1 MNDLIKNYEN
11 IPDELKREKR
21 WCLYKIIQRDGKN
34 TKLPLMPNG
43 KPAKSNDK
51 TTWNSYEDCIAALN
65 RNIGDGLGFMLGDGY
80 IGIDIDKVSDDIMAY
95 SMDYHARSMTADFLR
110 GISTYAELSPSKTGL
125 HFIGKGKVP
134 GERKR
139 HKNLEIYDEGRFF
152 TVTGNVIKDKDRSH
166 IKPIEQE
173 LLPLY
178 QKYMPAVGNQIEH
191 KETRNE
197 QGKRSTR
204 ENPFKQRYGKSSN
217 DVLEL
222 LFEKGYFHY
231 TGEDIRR
238 IYYGN
243 YESYFTS
250 QSEADFFML
259 GRLLYYIADVEQ
271 AVSLMENSGLKREK
285 WYKRRGNTDYIHYI
299 AGKAIGS
306 MNKFYAWEKE
316 YSQKEK
322 SEEKRHENK
331 EVKEGNTMPRYKFG
345 EVKQILDFAKE
356 EFRENIDRYETYLK
370 VVGNNYKYPYFNQL
384 SIYTVNEK
392 ATACA
397 EYDYWKSIGRNVSR
411 GEKGIP
417 VLDIERER
425 IKYIFDVSQ
434 TVSLNHNI
442 SEVKLWK
449 YHNEKHITALDT
461 LIDTFKE
468 KNSNLIFST
477 EDKINTLVSLYTR
490 QILNKVLNS
499 LNDETLKENSKV
511 KILHFLEE
519 SAKVSVYERMGL
531 RFLGDR
537 EKLELLSRVSSTQD
551 IDRLLA
557 YTSNNVKRILTDI
570 GREISKIEER
580 EKFSEIQKEEQT
592 NSFKERYN
600 NVADEING
608 TTESIETEKE
618 RNKGGLEDERNRS
631 DGKEGIHLGKQDLYT
646 DRERESVR
654 ETGRNL
660 QTGNDGGWIG
670 SVNSEYET
678 AAETELKQT
687 EPIWQSETEISQRG
701 KRRRISDY
709 ADGRSTNGSSVG
721 HSGTSGELHRYRRA
735 ENERGLGDDH
745 RNAGSGL
752 FEVRSF
758 EEKLGYDT
766 YKNGDGT
773 NRLGIDEQQEENT
786 QSLEQEHIEDE
797 GKEVDKASFSFAQ
810 NVGIQGRF
818 ELPMQ
823 QEEIDAV
830 LIHGG
835 NDDNLRLKVL
845 AEYSKGKSVEEL
857 ADFLQTTFKGGNGYE
872 LKGNRV
878 CAWYGNDGIHLSND
892 ISSRENPMQIF
903 QWKDAVIRIKELV
916 DKGEYATNVEVAE
929 AFSHERK
936 ELADKLWYLKKDFA
950 DEVKQS
956 YITVLEQTEKSGFE
970 DQTEE
975 LAENLKNP
983 EFRNVL
989 REQYETFLQDY
1000 DKDPSL
1006 LRFHYHKTKD
1016 ILQRLQ
1022 DLEIPR
1028 KDFISNMMEIS
1039 EIKGFITEDEID
1051 ETFRDGSGIS
1061 DGKKR
1066 IYNFFKEIHTT
1077 GEQANFLK
1085 EEYGTGGRS
1094 HALSGARGSS
1104 EWHDAKGIK
1113 LEKEHCKDSF
1123 LNWNQVAK
1131 RIQTLIESDR
1141 YIEKEE
1147 LTEQTKNR
1155 ENITESIVDK
1165 NEPFK
1170 EESGF
1175 KTENHRD
1182 YWVVEFNEGLG
1193 LIEKDYAGELVTK
1206 ELLDEI
1212 KELDE
1217 KIRVHNKTVG
1227 EDEYGEMTD
1236 AWVGYS
1242 KFYFDHIV
1250 DGKVEEHFRMDIG
1263 DGNEVNQRDFQY
1275 LYEQIELSKENKE
1288 YGIDSIDSVV
1298 KDILEKESM
1307 TVVSSKDDYI
1317 KLLPYFRN
1325 FSYSDG
1331 TKFSAY
1337 NPFEDSENISELLR
1351 LTFFKN
1357 TDGEYR
1363 VVYNNADSLMYSSNV
1378 DYFLEKIEAEKVG
1391 LEDNITE
1398 KTKEDKVAVKVGN
1411 YYAVVEKEKVK
1422 DISLEE
1428 TGLRVYPKED
1438 NVEGK
1443 IYSLYRGTTFEE
1455 STKIDRLFDE
1465 IATSM
1470 KEVNLTDLNDVF
1482 YLENQG
1488 LYEISSDKVTEEK
1501 GGYDFEVAS
1510 FNEQF
1515 PDYYNDI
1522 YVYNRNLK
1530 IDDAYQN
1537 IAYINRENEIHFN
1550 VNLPEEEKAKVLE
1563 FRDKKEILSA
1573 LIFKEVK
1580 DVGEYQFHPQ
1590 SEEFILDEKNISED
1604 LLKVP
1609 EHITDNIDEKEG
1621 YEAELVLDM
1630 KNKQLKQNLRYN
1642 GYILSSNPAIQ
1653 YDSYHEMLQNLP
1665 YLLDDNHRSVMLTGY
1680 VNWQIEKSNEEK
1692 KEQIKKSIYQEGMQ
1706 VKYQGKEYVISEIQD
1721 YKTYKT
1727 IKLDDNEGYLN
1738 GFITGSEIIPFR
1750 NESELDLEIV
1760 STTEKLQEQSINEE
1774 DLILLDIEDYNKKG
1788 LSVLFQNKEYEI
1800 TGNNFNPFGMSRIQL
1815 VSNTEK
1821 LLTEVL
1827 YTPKRPVA
1835 NLYAKKEFLEQFK
1848 LDEKKNEKS
1857 VEIKQMSLM
1866 DILKEKDNLKEK
1878 EEISSEKERIPVNI
1892 GAKVIYQGEEYTVS
1906 AFQYNDVLEKN
1917 DLWLNPVSKNNHQIP
1932 IVSFSDRKELNEK
1945 LIVIDTNL
1953 NLGEDKSELLHH
1965 GLDVIN
1971 DKGTVIANQFIVNV
1985 DNQNREFTVYSEQNP
2000 NSHREF
2006 KLSFDY
2012 LNGLGKIDGDGNNL
2026 KLTKHRQ
2033 ETVDKKLE
2041 SYDNWKEDRKKI
2053 GIPGITSSS
2062 ITSPIT
2068 DEMFLQMQEHKEK
2081 LKEEERYAPDDKYM
2095 GSIPPVNY
2103 KITREDEILPP
2114 SERLKNNIEAIKV
2127 LKEIEERHSY
2137 ATKEEQDILSKYVGW
2152 GGLSDVFD
2160 EEKQG
2165 QWSKAR
2171 DFLKENLS
2179 QSEYDAARESTLTA
2193 FYTPKVVID
2202 SIYKALSNMEFES
2215 GNILEP
2221 SMGTG
2226 RFLGNLPESMQSS
2239 KFYGVELDSIS
2250 GRIASKLYPNANI
2263 QIKGFE
2269 ETTFS
2274 NNLFDIAIGN
2284 VPFGEYKISDRE
2296 YERNNFLIHDYFF
2309 AKTLDK
2315 VRSGGVVAFITSNG
2329 TMDKKSEDVRRYI
2342 SERAEFL
2349 GAIRLPNNTF
2359 KGEAGTEVTSDILF
2373 LKKRDRLL
2381 KLDEDWIKLDT
2392 DEKGL
2397 SYNKYFVDNPDMVL
2411 GNMEEV
2417 SSRFGTALA
2426 CIADE
2431 NITLKEQL
2439 EAAIKNIKGNY
2450 EKAELNNE
2458 LEPET
2463 VPADDSVKNYS
2474 YAVIDDKVYFREN
2487 SIMQKLDLNKVDEEK
2502 VKAYLE
2508 IEKTLRQVIAYQK
2521 EDYSDT
2527 EIKEKQ
2533 EDLNRLYD
2541 DFSKKYGIL
2550 NSKANKKLFREDA
2563 NYSLLSTL
2571 EKLDKEGSF
2580 IEKSDIF
2587 TKRTIK
2593 KAVAITHTDNLTE
2606 ALILSISQKGK
2617 VNFDYME
2624 ELTGKSRKE
2633 IIEGLKGEIFL
2644 NLDRFEPSD
2653 TTPFSSAVD
2662 LGDFSRSYVSAD
2674 EYLSGNIREKIEVID
2689 SYIKNV
2695 EHELEQNEQ
2704 AQNTDTELLKQD
2716 NTTLK
2721 KELSSLNYQKQKL
2734 LEVMPKELEASEIT
2748 VRMGAT
2754 WIPEKDYKSFMF
2766 HLLKTSASNRWN
2778 IDIKYTN
2785 FTGEYRVEGKSIDK
2799 GNDLANF
2806 TYGTSRV
2813 SAYKLIEDTLNLRDT
2828 NVYDQIVDENGK
2840 KSSVLNKEE
2849 TMLARSKQEIIKE
2862 EFKNWIFDDID
2873 RRTRLVKEYNERF
2886 NSTRLREYDG
2896 SNLTFDGMN
2905 PEIELRPHQR
2915 DAIARG
2921 LFGGNTL
2928 LAHEVGAGKTFEM
2941 IGIAMESKRLGMSNK
2956 SMFVVPNHI
2965 VEQFGREFNELYPAA
2980 NILCATEKDFT
2991 PDKRKRFCS
3000 RIATSDYDAVI
3011 IGHSQFERIPISK
3024 ERQEYELQSQIDEIV
3039 DFIAEYKRDR
3049 DQKFTVKQ
3057 LEKTKKGLE
3066 AKLKKLNDDYKKDDV
3081 VTFEELGIDKLF
3093 VDEVQAF
3100 KNLYVFTKMRN
3111 VAGITSTD
3119 SQKSSD
3125 MLMKC
3130 RYMDE
3135 ITNNKGIVFA
3145 TGTPVSNSM
3154 AELYTMQ
3161 RYLQYDELK
3170 KMHHQHFDSWASTFG
3185 ETVTAIELNPEGNG
3199 YRSKT
3204 RFAKFY
3210 NLPELMNIVKQFMDI
3225 KTSDV
3230 LNLPVP
3236 NAHYVTI
3243 KTKPTGEQKEILKSF
3258 SERADKV
3265 REKQV
3270 DSSVDNML
3278 LITNDGKKMALDQR
3292 LINPLL
3298 PDDENSKVNACVS
3311 NVFSIWDKYRDKKS
3325 TQLVFC
3331 DMSIPNKDGF
3341 NVYDDIKEKLIKMGV
3356 PENEVEFIHSAK
3368 NNKEKDAI
3376 FDKVRKGEVRVLLG
3390 STSKC
3395 GAGTNCQDKLIAI
3408 HDLDIPWRPAD
3419 LSQRAGRI
3427 VRQGN
3432 ENSDVHI
3439 FRYITENTFDAYLF
3453 QTLENKQKYI
3463 SQIMTSK
3470 TPVRVAEDVDEA
3482 TLNYAEIKALAVG
3495 NPLIREK
3502 MDLDVEVS
3510 KLKMLESNFKSN
3522 LYKLEDKVIKVYP
3535 KEIESLKEK
3544 IEHLKKDIEKV
3555 EPYRDEKIAKTEEY
3569 AQTTLENIGE
3579 NKKETEGKADKETLS
3594 KFTSLILSGKKY
3606 TDKKQ
3611 AGEFLINRIKGI
3623 KKSEDFRF
3631 EEVKIGEYRNFDLFV
3646 YYDSFSNQYKFNLK
3660 GEESH
3665 YGEFGTDE
3673 IGNITRMDNVLDKLP
3688 ERLEQTLGKL
3698 EDTKKQFEI
3707 AKLEVEKKFPQADLL
3722 REKNLRLAEV
3732 NHLLDMGQKEDIKD
3746 EKNPL
3751 LEEVKEELIHFL
3763 NKEYDEAH
3771 SIEDFDTMF
3780 PDLTDI
3786 GLAYTTTP
3794 DEKHE
3799 IQTSLDLINYKMN
3812 TYVDNTLID
3821 SFSYTYD
3828 PLDAGDTKELIQI
3841 KTGIEF
3847 WDFNELVYVDE
3858 EKLKAAL
3865 GLEIDDDGNFYD
3877 PLSKDMD
3884 LDGVADRYDAD
3895 FRDSKV
3901 QSFGDLDKRE
3911 KASVMDRLG
3920 YFKEKVEKG
3929 GLQNENSDRKIEC
3942 KEEVR

>member
-1 MNDLIKNYEN
+1 MNGIIKNYEN
-11 IPDELKREKR
+11 IPYELKKEER
-21 WCLYKIIQRDGKN
+21 WCLYKIIQRDGRN
-34 TKLPLMPNG
+34 TKLPLKPNG
-43 KPAKSNDK
+43 KPAISNDK
-51 TTWNSYEDCIAALN
+51 TTWFSYEACIAALN

-80 IGIDIDKVSDDIMAY
+80 IGIDIDKVSDDIMEY
-95 SMDYHARSMTADFLR
+95 SMDYHANSMTADFLR
-110 GISTYAELSPSKTGL
+110 EISTYAEISPSKTGL
-125 HFIGKGKVP
+125 HFIGKGEVP

-139 HKNLEIYDEGRFF
+139 YKNLEIYDKDRFF
-152 TVTGNVIKDKDRSH
+152 TVTGNVIKDRDRNKVINIDS
-166 IKPIEQE
+166 E
-173 LLPLY
+173 LKPLY
-178 QKYMPAVGNQIEH
+178 EKYMPKINKISAENKISPTLTFYKG
-191 KETRNE
+191 E
-197 QGKRSTR
+197 QDILDK
-204 ENPFKQRYGKSSN
+204 
-217 DVLEL
+217 
-222 LFEKGYFHY
+222 LFYRGYFSY
-231 TGEDIRR
+231 TGEDLRQ

-243 YESYFTS
+243 YESYFNS

-259 GRLLYYIADVEQ
+259 GRLLYYTSDTEKAI
-271 AVSLMENSGLKREK
+271 SLMENSGLKREK
-285 WYKRRGNTDYIHYI
+285 WYKRRGNTEYIHYI
-299 AGKAIGS
+299 ANKAISS
-306 MNKFYAWEKE
+306 MSKFYDWKKE

-331 EVKEGNTMPRYKFG
+331 EVKEGNTMPRYGFN
-345 EVKQILDFAKE
+345 EVKQILDFTKE

-370 VVGNNYKYPYFNQL
+370 VMGNNYKYPYFNQL

-417 VLDIERER
+417 VLDIEREK

-449 YHNEKHITALDT
+449 YHNEKHIAALDT

-511 KILHFLEE
+511 NILHFLEE

-531 RFLGDR
+531 RFSGDR
-537 EKLELLSRVSSTQD
+537 EKLEMLSRVSSTQD

-557 YTSNNVKRILTDI
+557 YTSNNVKRILMDI
-570 GREISKIEER
+570 GREISKVEER
-580 EKFSEIQKEEQT
+580 EKFSEIQKREQT
-592 NSFKERYN
+592 KNYKERYN
-600 NVADEING
+600 NVADEINR
-608 TTESIETEKE
+608 TTEIIENEKE
-618 RNKGGLEDERNRS
+618 IKEGGLEDERNRS
-631 DGKEGIHLGKQDLYT
+631 TGEEGIPSGKRDLYT
-646 DRERESVR
+646 DRERESIR
-654 ETGRNL
+654 ETGRDL
-660 QTGNDGGWIG
+660 QTGEDGGRIG
-670 SVNSEYET
+670 SVNSEYEN
-678 AAETELKQT
+678 AGETELKQT
-687 EPIWQSETEISQRG
+687 ESVWQSETEISQRG
-701 KRRRISDY
+701 KRGRISDY
-709 ADGRSTNGSSVG
+709 ADGRKPNESSVG
-721 HSGTSGELHRYRRA
+721 YSGTGGEFLGYRGT
-735 ENERGLGDDH
+735 ENERSLGNDNQD
-745 RNAGSGL
+745 AGSGL
-752 FEVRSF
+752 SEVRRT
-758 EEKLGYDT
+758 EEESGHDT

-773 NRLGIDEQQEENT
+773 DRLGIDEYHEENI
-786 QSLEQEHIEDE
+786 QKIKQDYIGNG

-810 NVGIQGRF
+810 NTVSQGRF
-818 ELPMQ
+818 QFPLR
-823 QEEIDAV
+823 QEEIELV

-835 NDDNLRLKVL
+835 NEDSLRLKIL
-845 AEYSKGKSVEEL
+845 AEYSKGKSMEEL
-857 ADFLQTTFKGGNGYE
+857 AHFLQNTFKGGNGYE
-872 LKGNRV
+872 VEGKKV
-878 CAWYGNDGIHLSND
+878 CAWCDKEGIYLSND
-892 ISSRENPMQIF
+892 VSSREEPSQVLS
-903 QWKDAVIRIKELV
+903 WVDVAKRIGMLIE
-916 DKGEYATNVEVAE
+916 KGQYATNVEVAE
-929 AFSHERK
+929 VFSFERK
-936 ELADKLWYLKKDFA
+936 ELAEKLWFLKGDFA
-950 DEVKQS
+950 DEVRNS
-956 YITVLEQTEKSGFE
+956 YLSILNGDEKKGYP
-970 DQTEE
+970 DKTEE
-975 LAENLKNP
+975 LAEKLSST
-983 EFRNVL
+983 EFRNTL
-989 REQYETFLQDY
+989 KEEYEAFLQDY
-1000 DKDPSL
+1000 GADPSI
-1006 LRFHYHKTKD
+1006 LRFHYHKTID

-1028 KDFISNMMEIS
+1028 KDFISNMMEIP
-1039 EIKGFITEDEID
+1039 EIKGFITEDEIY
-1051 ETFRDGSGIS
+1051 ENLRRGSGIS

-1066 IYNFFKEIHTT
+1066 IYNFFNENNSLQ
-1077 GEQANFLK
+1077 ERAEFLK
-1085 EEYGTGGRS
+1085 KEYGTGGHS
-1094 HALSGARGSS
+1094 HALSGARGSG

-1113 LEKEHCKDSF
+1113 LEKENCNDIF
-1123 LNWNQVAK
+1123 LNWNQVVK
-1131 RIQTLIESDR
+1131 MIQTLIENDR
-1141 YIEKEE
+1141 YMEKEE
-1147 LTEQTKNR
+1147 LIKQIENKEDIKENTEEKNNHFEEETVSETKNR
-1155 ENITESIVDK
+1155 
-1165 NEPFK
+1165 
-1170 EESGF
+1170 
-1175 KTENHRD
+1175 RD
-1182 YWVVEFNEGLG
+1182 YWVVEFNEGLS

-1212 KELDE
+1212 KEIDE

-1236 AWVGYS
+1236 EWVGYS

-1263 DGNEVNQRDFQY
+1263 DGNELNQRDFAY
-1275 LYEQIELSKENKE
+1275 LYEQIELSRENKK
-1288 YGIDSIDSVV
+1288 YGIETIDNVL
-1298 KDILEKESM
+1298 KNILEKESM
-1307 TVVSSKDDYI
+1307 TVVSSKDDYV
-1317 KLLPYFRN
+1317 KLFPYFTN
-1325 FSYSDG
+1325 FSYSNG

-1351 LTFFKN
+1351 FTFFKN

-1363 VVYNNADSLMYSSNV
+1363 AVYNNADSLMYSSNV
-1378 DYFLEKIEAEKVG
+1378 DYFLEKIEGEKVG

-1398 KTKEDKVAVKVGN
+1398 KTREDKVAVKVGN

-1428 TGLRVYPKED
+1428 TGLRIYPKENNFD
-1438 NVEGK
+1438 GK
-1443 IYSLYRGTTFEE
+1443 IYSLYRGSTFEE
-1455 STKIDRLFDE
+1455 STKIDKLFDE
-1465 IATSM
+1465 IATGM

-1488 LYEISSDKVTEEK
+1488 LYEISSDKVTEEES
-1501 GGYDFEVAS
+1501 GYDFEVAS
-1510 FNEQF
+1510 FNTQF

-1530 IDDAYQN
+1530 IDDTYQN

-1563 FRDKKEILSA
+1563 LRDKKEILST

-1580 DVGEYQFHPQ
+1580 DIGEYQFYPQ
-1590 SEEFILDEKNISED
+1590 SEEFILDEKDISED
-1604 LLKVP
+1604 LLKAP
-1609 EHITDNIDEKEG
+1609 EHITDSIDEKEG

-1642 GYILSSNPAIQ
+1642 GYMLSSNLAIQ

-1665 YLLDDNHRSVMLTGY
+1665 YLLDDNHRNVMLTGY
-1680 VNWQIEKSNEEK
+1680 INQQIDKANEEK
-1692 KEQIKKSIYQEGMQ
+1692 KDQIKTLIYQEGMQ
-1706 VKYQGKEYVISEIQD
+1706 VKYQGKEYVIAQIHD

-1738 GFITGSEIIPFR
+1738 GFITGSEILVFR
-1750 NESELDLEIV
+1750 NERELDLEII
-1760 STTEKLQEQSINEE
+1760 STKEKLQGQSINDE
-1774 DLILLDIEDYNKKG
+1774 DLILLDIEDYNKQG
-1788 LSVLFQNKEYEI
+1788 LFVIFQNKEYEI
-1800 TGNNFNPFGMSRIQL
+1800 TGNNFNPFGMSRLQL

-1821 LLTEVL
+1821 LMTEVF
-1827 YTPKRPVA
+1827 YTQERPVA
-1835 NLYAKKEFLEQFK
+1835 NLYAKRESLDQFK
-1848 LDEKKNEKS
+1848 PS
-1857 VEIKQMSLM
+1857 
-1866 DILKEKDNLKEK
+1866 
-1878 EEISSEKERIPVNI
+1878 
-1892 GAKVIYQGEEYTVS
+1892 
-1906 AFQYNDVLEKN
+1906 
-1917 DLWLNPVSKNNHQIP
+1917 
-1932 IVSFSDRKELNEK
+1932 
-1945 LIVIDTNL
+1945 L

-1965 GLDVIN
+1965 NLDVIN
-1971 DKGTVIANQFIVNV
+1971 DT
-1985 DNQNREFTVYSEQNP
+1985 
-2000 NSHREF
+2000 
-2006 KLSFDY
+2006 
-2012 LNGLGKIDGDGNNL
+2012 
-2026 KLTKHRQ
+2026 
-2033 ETVDKKLE
+2033 
-2041 SYDNWKEDRKKI
+2041 
-2053 GIPGITSSS
+2053 
-2062 ITSPIT
+2062 
-2068 DEMFLQMQEHKEK
+2068 
-2081 LKEEERYAPDDKYM
+2081 

-2103 KITREDEILPP
+2103 KIIREDEILPP

-2127 LKEIEERHSY
+2127 LKEIEERHSH
-2137 ATKEEQDILSKYVGW
+2137 ATKEEQDILSRYVGW

-2165 QWSKAR
+2165 QWKDAR
-2171 DFLKENLS
+2171 EFLKENLS
-2179 QSEYDAARESTLTA
+2179 SSEYDAARESTLTA

-2202 SIYKALSNMEFES
+2202 SIYKALSNIGFEN

-2226 RFLGNLPESMQSS
+2226 RFIGNLPDNMQES

-2250 GRIASKLYPNANI
+2250 GQIAKKLYPNANI

-2269 ETTFS
+2269 KTEFS
-2274 NNLFDIAIGN
+2274 NNLFDVAVGN
-2284 VPFGEYKISDRE
+2284 VPFGEYKVSDRE
-2296 YERNNFLIHDYFF
+2296 YEKNNFLIHDYFF

-2315 VRSGGVVAFITSNG
+2315 VRSGGIIAFITSSG
-2329 TMDKKSEDVRRYI
+2329 TLDKKSEDIRRYI

-2349 GAIRLPNNTF
+2349 GAIRLPNNMF
-2359 KGEAGTEVTSDILF
+2359 KGEAGTEVTSDIIF

-2381 KLDEDWIKLDT
+2381 KLDENWVKLDT

-2397 SYNKYFVDNPDMVL
+2397 TYNKYFVENPQMIM
-2411 GNMEEV
+2411 GSIQEIN
-2417 SSRFGTALA
+2417 SRFGTSLA

-2431 NITLKEQL
+2431 SKTLKEQL
-2439 EAAIKNIKGNY
+2439 DDAIKFIQGSY

-2458 LEPET
+2458 LETET
-2463 VPADDSVKNYS
+2463 ILANDGVKNYS
-2474 YAVIDDKVYFREN
+2474 YAVIDNKVYFREN
-2487 SIMQKLDLNKVDEEK
+2487 SVMQKLNLNKVDEEK
-2502 VKAYLE
+2502 VKSYLE
-2508 IEKTLRQVIAYQK
+2508 IEKILRQVISYQK

-2541 DFSKKYGIL
+2541 EFSKKYGIL

-2571 EKLDKEGSF
+2571 EKLDKEGNF
-2580 IEKSDIF
+2580 IGKSDIF

-2617 VNFDYME
+2617 VNFDYIE
-2624 ELTGKSRKE
+2624 KLTEKTRGE

-2644 NLDRFEPSD
+2644 NLDGFDPSD

-2662 LGDFSRSYVSAD
+2662 LGDFSRSYVTAD

-2886 NSTRLREYDG
+2886 NSIRLREYDG

-3024 ERQEYELQSQIDEIV
+3024 ERQEYELQSQINEIV
-3039 DFIAEYKRDR
+3039 EFISEYKRER

-3100 KNLYVFTKMRN
+3100 KNLYLFTKMRN
-3111 VAGITSTD
+3111 VAGITTTD

-3125 MLMKC
+3125 ILMKC

-3170 KMHHQHFDSWASTFG
+3170 KMHLQHFDSWASTFG

-3236 NAHYVTI
+3236 NAHYETI

-3258 SERADKV
+3258 SKRADKV

-3298 PDDENSKVNACVS
+3298 PDDKNSKVNACVS

-3325 TQLVFC
+3325 TQLIFC
-3331 DMSIPNKDGF
+3331 DMSTPSSEF
-3341 NVYDDIKEKLIKMGV
+3341 NVYDDIKEKLIKMGI
-3356 PENEVEFIHSAK
+3356 PEDEIEFIHSAK
-3368 NNKEKDAI
+3368 NNKEKDVI
-3376 FDKVRKGEVRVLLG
+3376 FNKVRKGKIRILLG
-3390 STSKC
+3390 STQKM
-3395 GAGTNCQDKLIAI
+3395 GAGTNAQNKLIAI

-3419 LSQRAGRI
+3419 LEQRRGRI

-3432 ENSDVHI
+3432 ENREVHI

-3482 TLNYAEIKALAVG
+3482 TLNYAEIKALATG

-3502 MDLDVEVS
+3502 VDLDVEVS

-3522 LYKLEDKVIKVYP
+3522 LYKMEDKVVKVYP

-3544 IEHLKKDIEKV
+3544 IENLKKDIEKV
-3555 EPYRDEKIAKTEEY
+3555 EPYRDEKIAKTGEY

-3579 NKKETEGKADKETLS
+3579 NKKETEVKADKETLS
-3594 KFTSLILSGKKY
+3594 KFTSLTLSGRKY

-3623 KKSEDFRF
+3623 KKLDDFRF

-3660 GEESH
+3660 GEENH

-3673 IGNITRMDNVLDKLP
+3673 IGNITRMDNVLDRMP

-3698 EDTKKQFEI
+3698 KDTENQFET
-3707 AKLEVEKKFPQADLL
+3707 AKLETQKKFPQAELL
-3722 REKNLRLAEV
+3722 KEKTLRLAEV
-3732 NHLLDMGQKEDIKD
+3732 NNLLDMGQKEDIKE

-3763 NKEYDEAH
+3763 NEEYDEAH

-3780 PDLTDI
+3780 SDLTDI

-3799 IQTSLDLINYKMN
+3799 IQISLDLINYKMN

-3828 PLDAGDTKELIQI
+3828 PQDASSRQELIQI
-3841 KTGIEF
+3841 NESIGF
-3847 WDFNELVYVDE
+3847 WDFNELIYVDE
-3858 EKLKAAL
+3858 EKLKAVL
-3865 GLEIDDDGNFYD
+3865 GLSINEDGNFYD

-3895 FRDSKV
+3895 FRDSNI
-3901 QSFGDLDKRE
+3901 QNIGDFDKNKKSSVIGRLNEYKEQINQKEKRE
-3911 KASVMDRLG
+3911 NKA
-3920 YFKEKVEKG
+3920 
-3929 GLQNENSDRKIEC
+3929 EC
-3942 KEEVR
+3942 FEETR

>member
-80 IGIDIDKVSDDIMAY
+80 IGIDIDKVSDDIFVY
-95 SMDYHARSMTADFLR
+95 SMDYHAKSMTADFLR
-110 GISTYAELSPSKTGL
+110 GISTYAEISPSKTGL
-125 HFIGKGKVP
+125 HFIGKGEVP

-139 HKNLEIYDEGRFF
+139 YKNLEIYDKDRFF
-152 TVTGNVIKDKDRSH
+152 TVTGNVLKDRNRNKVINIDS
-166 IKPIEQE
+166 E
-173 LLPLY
+173 LKPLY
-178 QKYMPAVGNQIEH
+178 EKYMPKINVINSENKRNQITTFLKDDQDIVE
-191 KETRNE
+191 K
-197 QGKRSTR
+197 
-204 ENPFKQRYGKSSN
+204 
-217 DVLEL
+217 
-222 LFEKGYFHY
+222 LFDRGYFSY
-231 TGEDIRR
+231 TGEDLRR

-243 YESYFTS
+243 YESYFNS

-259 GRLLYYIADVEQ
+259 QRLLYYTADVEQ
-271 AVSLMENSGLKREK
+271 AISFMENSGLKREK

-299 AGKAIGS
+299 ADKAIS
-306 MNKFYAWEKE
+306 SINQFYDWRKE
-316 YSQKEK
+316 ELLKDK
-322 SEEKRHENK
+322 AEEKRHENK
-331 EVKEGNTMPRYKFG
+331 RKKEGDTVPRYEFD

-499 LNDETLKENSKV
+499 LSDETLKDNSKV
-511 KILHFLEE
+511 DILHFLEE

-531 RFLGDR
+531 HFLGDR
-537 EKLELLSRVSSTQD
+537 EKLKLLSGISSTQD

-580 EKFSEIQKEEQT
+580 EKLSEIQKEEQT
-592 NSFKERYN
+592 KNAKERYN
-600 NVADEING
+600 TITDEMKQ
-608 TTESIETEKE
+608 TVEMIENEKE

-631 DGKEGIHLGKQDLYT
+631 DGKEGIHLGKRDLYT

-654 ETGRNL
+654 EAGRNL
-660 QTGNDGGWIG
+660 QTGNDGGRSG

-678 AAETELKQT
+678 AGGTELKQT
-687 EPIWQSETEISQRG
+687 EPIWKSETEISQRG

-721 HSGTSGELHRYRRA
+721 HSGTSGEFPKYRRA

-745 RNAGSGL
+745 RNARSGL

-766 YKNGDGT
+766 DKDGDGT

-903 QWKDAVIRIKELV
+903 QWKDAVIRIEELV
-916 DKGEYATNVEVAE
+916 DKGEYATNVEVTE
-929 AFSHERK
+929 AFSFERK

-1028 KDFISNMMEIS
+1028 KEFTSNMMEMRN
-1039 EIKGFITEDEID
+1039 IKGFITEDEID

-1066 IYNFFKEIHTT
+1066 IYNFFKESHTT

-1085 EEYGTGGRS
+1085 EEYGTGGHS
-1094 HALSGARGSS
+1094 HALSGARGSN
-1104 EWHDAKGIK
+1104 EWHDAKGMK
-1113 LEKEHCKDSF
+1113 LEKENCNDIF
-1123 LNWNQVAK
+1123 LNWNQAAK
-1131 RIQTLIESDR
+1131 RIQTLIESGR

-1147 LTEQTKNR
+1147 LTEQTENKEDIKENTEEKNNHF
-1155 ENITESIVDK
+1155 EEETVSETK
-1165 NEPFK
+1165 N
-1170 EESGF
+1170 G
-1175 KTENHRD
+1175 RD
-1182 YWVVEFNEGLG
+1182 YWIVEFNEGLG
-1193 LIEKDYAGELVTK
+1193 LIEKNYAGELVTK

-1227 EDEYGEMTD
+1227 EDEYGQMTD
-1236 AWVGYS
+1236 EWVGYS
-1242 KFYFDHIV
+1242 KFYFNHIV

-1263 DGNEVNQRDFQY
+1263 DGNEANQRDFAY
-1275 LYEQIELSKENKE
+1275 LYEQMNISRETEEHSAED
-1288 YGIDSIDSVV
+1288 IDNIL
-1298 KDILEKESM
+1298 KDILENESM
-1307 TVVSSKDDYI
+1307 TVVSNEEDYK
-1317 KLLPYFRN
+1317 KLFPYFKD
-1325 FSYSDG
+1325 FVYTDG
-1331 TKFSAY
+1331 SKLEEYT
-1337 NPFEDSENISELLR
+1337 PFEEDKELSDLAR
-1351 LTFFKN
+1351 FTFFKN
-1357 TDGEYR
+1357 NDGEYR
-1363 VVYNNADSLMYSSNV
+1363 VTYNNTDSLIYSSNV
-1378 DYFLEKIEAEKVG
+1378 DRFLEKIKT
-1391 LEDNITE
+1391 LETE
-1398 KTKEDKVAVKVGN
+1398 IENDIAKMTVEDKIAIKVGN
-1411 YYAVVEKEKVK
+1411 YYSIVEKEKVK

-1428 TGLRVYPKED
+1428 TGVRVYPKED

-1455 STKIDRLFDE
+1455 STKIDALFDE

-1470 KEVNLTDLNDVF
+1470 KEVNLTDLNDLF

-1501 GGYDFEVAS
+1501 GGFDFDVAS

-1563 FRDKKEILSA
+1563 LRDKKEILSA

-1604 LLKVP
+1604 LLKVL

-1630 KNKQLKQNLRYN
+1630 KNKQLRQNLRYN
-1642 GYILSSNPAIQ
+1642 GYMLSSNLAIQ
-1653 YDSYHEMLQNLP
+1653 YENYHEMLQNLP

-1680 VNWQIEKSNEEK
+1680 INQQIEKSNEEK
-1692 KEQIKKSIYQEGMQ
+1692 NEQIKESIYQEGMQ

-1738 GFITGSEIIPFR
+1738 GFITGSEIISFR
-1750 NESELDLEIV
+1750 NESELDLEII

-1774 DLILLDIEDYNKKG
+1774 DLILLDIEDYNKQG

-1800 TGNNFNPFGMSRIQL
+1800 TGNNFNPFGMSRLQL

-1835 NLYAKKEFLEQFK
+1835 NLYAKRELLEQFK
-1848 LDEKKNEKS
+1848 LDEKKSEES
-1857 VEIKQMSLM
+1857 IETKQMSLM

-1878 EEISSEKERIPVNI
+1878 EEISSEKERVPVNI

-1906 AFQYNDVLEKN
+1906 AFQYNDVLGKN

-1965 GLDVIN
+1965 SLDVIN

-1985 DNQNREFTVYSEQNP
+1985 DNENREFTVYSEQNP
-2000 NSHREF
+2000 NNHREF

-2012 LNGLGKIDGDGNNL
+2012 LNGLGKIDRDGNNL
-2026 KLTKHRQ
+2026 KLTKHRK
-2033 ETVDKKLE
+2033 ETIDKKLE
-2041 SYDNWKEDRKKI
+2041 SYDNWKEDRKKRE
-2053 GIPGITSSS
+2053 IPGITGSS
-2062 ITSPIT
+2062 IISPIT
-2068 DEMFLQMQEHKEK
+2068 DEMFLQIQEHKEK
-2081 LKEEERYAPDDKYM
+2081 LKEEERYAPDDEYM
-2095 GSIPPVNY
+2095 GSIPPINY
-2103 KITREDEILPP
+2103 KITGEDEILPP

-2202 SIYKALSNMEFES
+2202 SIYKALSNMGFES

-2315 VRSGGVVAFITSNG
+2315 VRSSGVVAFITSNG
-2329 TMDKKSEDVRRYI
+2329 TMDKKSEDIRRYI

-2411 GNMEEV
+2411 GNMEEI
-2417 SSRFGTALA
+2417 SGRFGIALA
-2426 CIADE
+2426 CVDDVAISLE
-2431 NITLKEQL
+2431 EKLNI
-2439 EAAIKNIKGNY
+2439 AIKNISGIY
-2450 EKAELNNE
+2450 EKAQLNEE
-2458 LEPET
+2458 LETET
-2463 VPADDSVKNYS
+2463 ILADDSVKNYS

-2487 SIMQKLDLNKVDEEK
+2487 SVMQKLDLNKVDEEK
-2502 VKAYLE
+2502 VKSYLE
-2508 IEKTLRQVIAYQK
+2508 IEKILRQVISYQK

-2541 DFSKKYGIL
+2541 EFSKKYGIL

-2571 EKLDKEGSF
+2571 EKLDKEGKF

-2617 VNFDYME
+2617 VNFDYIE
-2624 ELTGKSRKE
+2624 KLTEKTRGE

-2644 NLDRFEPSD
+2644 NLDGFNPSD

-2662 LGDFSRSYVSAD
+2662 LGDFSRSYVTAD
-2674 EYLSGNIREKIEVID
+2674 EYLSGNVREKIEVID

-2704 AQNTDTELLKQD
+2704 APNTDTELLKQD

-2840 KSSVLNKEE
+2840 KTSVLNQKE

-2886 NSTRLREYDG
+2886 NSIRLREYDG

-2921 LFGGNTL
+2921 LFGENTL

-3000 RIATSDYDAVI
+3000 RIATGDYDAVI
-3011 IGHSQFERIPISK
+3011 IGHSQFEKIPISK
-3024 ERQEYELQSQIDEIV
+3024 QRQEYELQSQIDEII
-3039 DFIAEYKRDR
+3039 DFIGEYKRDR
-3049 DQKFTVKQ
+3049 DQRFTVKQ

-3100 KNLYVFTKMRN
+3100 KNLYLFTKMRN
-3111 VAGITSTD
+3111 VAGITTTD

-3170 KMHHQHFDSWASTFG
+3170 KMHLQHFDSWASTFG

-3210 NLPELMNIVKQFMDI
+3210 NLPELMNMVKQFMDI
-3225 KTSDV
+3225 KTADV
-3230 LNLPVP
+3230 LNLPTP
-3236 NAHYVTI
+3236 NAHYETI
-3243 KTKPTGEQKEILKSF
+3243 KTKPTEEQKQILETF

-3265 REKQV
+3265 RAKQV

-3356 PENEVEFIHSAK
+3356 PANEVEFIHSAK

-3390 STSKC
+3390 STGKC

-3432 ENSDVHI
+3432 ENSDVNI

-3482 TLNYAEIKALAVG
+3482 TLNYAEIKALATG

-3522 LYKLEDKVIKVYP
+3522 LYKMEDKVVKVYP

-3544 IEHLKKDIEKV
+3544 IENLKKDIEKV

-3569 AQTTLENIGE
+3569 AQTALENIGE

-3594 KFTSLILSGKKY
+3594 KFTSLTLSGRKY

-3623 KKSEDFRF
+3623 KKSDDFRF

-3660 GEESH
+3660 GEENH

-3673 IGNITRMDNVLDKLP
+3673 IGNITRMDNVLDKMP

-3698 EDTKKQFEI
+3698 KDTENQLET
-3707 AKLEVEKKFPQADLL
+3707 AKLEIGKKFPQAELL
-3722 REKNLRLAEV
+3722 KEKTLRLAEV
-3732 NHLLDMGQKEDIKD
+3732 NNLLDMGQNENLKE

-3780 PDLTDI
+3780 PDLTDV

-3828 PLDAGDTKELIQI
+3828 PLDASDTKELIQI

-3847 WDFNELVYVDE
+3847 WDFNELIYVDE

-3911 KASVMDRLG
+3911 KASIMDRLG

>member
-11 IPDELKREKR
+11 IPDNLKKEKR

-51 TTWNSYEDCIAALN
+51 MTWNSYEDCIAALN

-80 IGIDIDKVSDDIMAY
+80 IGIDIDKVSDDIIAY

-110 GISTYAELSPSKTGL
+110 GISTYAEISPSKTGL
-125 HFIGKGKVP
+125 HFIGKGEVP

-139 HKNLEIYDEGRFF
+139 YKNLEIYDKDRFF
-152 TVTGNVIKDKDRSH
+152 TITGNIIKDRDRNKIVNIDS
-166 IKPIEQE
+166 E
-173 LLPLY
+173 LSPLY
-178 QKYMPAVGNQIEH
+178 EKYMPKINVINSENKRNQITTFL
-191 KETRNE
+191 KDD
-197 QGKRSTR
+197 Q
-204 ENPFKQRYGKSSN
+204 
-217 DVLEL
+217 DILEK
-222 LFEKGYFHY
+222 LFDRGYFSY
-231 TGEDIRR
+231 TGEDLRK

-243 YESYFTS
+243 YESYFNS

-259 GRLLYYIADVEQ
+259 GRLIYYTSDTQKAIF
-271 AVSLMENSGLKREK
+271 LMENSGLKREK

-299 AGKAIGS
+299 ADKAIGS
-306 MNKFYAWEKE
+306 INQFYDWG
-316 YSQKEK
+316 KEK
-322 SEEKRHENK
+322 PLKDKAEEKRHENK
-331 EVKEGNTMPRYKFG
+331 RKKEGDTVPRYEFD

-511 KILHFLEE
+511 NILHFLEE
-519 SAKVSVYERMGL
+519 SAKVSIYERMGL

-537 EKLELLSRVSSTQD
+537 EKLEMLSRVSSTQD
-551 IDRLLA
+551 TDRLLA
-557 YTSNNVKRILTDI
+557 YISNNVKRILMDI
-570 GREISKIEER
+570 GREISKVEER
-580 EKFSEIQKEEQT
+580 EKFSEIQKREQT
-592 NSFKERYN
+592 KNYKERYN
-600 NVADEING
+600 NVADEINR
-608 TTESIETEKE
+608 TTEIIENEKE
-618 RNKGGLEDERNRS
+618 IKEGGLEDERNS
-631 DGKEGIHLGKQDLYT
+631 DVS
-646 DRERESVR
+646 RERISTGGGNLYSAHQGKSVR
-654 ETGRNL
+654 ETGRDL
-660 QTGNDGGWIG
+660 PIGEDGGGRG
-670 SVNSEYET
+670 SFD
-678 AAETELKQT
+678 TEPSDATGDRSKQT
-687 EPIWQSETEISQRG
+687 ESVWQSETEISQGG
-701 KRRRISDY
+701 KRGRISDY
-709 ADGRSTNGSSVG
+709 ADGRNLNGSSVG
-721 HSGTSGELHRYRRA
+721 HSGTSGEFPKYRGV
-735 ENERGLGDDH
+735 ENERSLGDDT
-745 RNAGSGL
+745 RVAGSG
-752 FEVRSF
+752 FSEVRRT
-758 EEKLGYDT
+758 EEESGYDT
-766 YKNGDGT
+766 HKNGDGT
-773 NRLGIDEQQEENT
+773 DRLGIDEYHEENK
-786 QSLEQEHIEDE
+786 QKIEQDHIGNE
-797 GKEVDKASFSFAQ
+797 GKEVDRASFSFAQ

-835 NDDNLRLKVL
+835 NEDNLRLKVL
-845 AEYSKGKSVEEL
+845 AEYSKGKSMEEL
-857 ADFLQTTFKGGNGYE
+857 ADFLQRNFQGGNGYE
-872 LKGNRV
+872 VEGNKV
-878 CAWYGNDGIHLSND
+878 CAWYDTEGIYLSND
-892 ISSRENPMQIF
+892 VSSREESSQILL
-903 QWKDAVIRIKELV
+903 WEEAAKRIGELI

-929 AFSHERK
+929 AFSFERK
-936 ELADKLWYLKKDFA
+936 ELAEKLWFLKGDFA
-950 DEVKQS
+950 DEVRNS
-956 YITVLEQTEKSGFE
+956 YLPILNGDEKKGYP
-970 DQTEE
+970 DKTEE
-975 LAENLKNP
+975 LAENLKSP
-983 EFRNVL
+983 EFRKVL
-989 REQYETFLQDY
+989 REEYETFLQDY
-1000 DKDPSL
+1000 DKNPSI
-1006 LRFHYHKTKD
+1006 LRFHYHKTQD
-1016 ILQRLQ
+1016 ILKRLQ

-1028 KDFISNMMEIS
+1028 KEFISNMMEIPN
-1039 EIKGFITEDEID
+1039 IKGFITEDEID
-1051 ETFRDGSGIS
+1051 ENLRRGSGIS

-1066 IYNFFKEIHTT
+1066 IYNFFNEDKSLQERA
-1077 GEQANFLK
+1077 EFLK
-1085 EEYGTGGRS
+1085 KEYGTGGRS
-1094 HALSGARGSS
+1094 HALSGERGSS

-1113 LEKEHCKDSF
+1113 LEKENCSDVF
-1123 LNWNQVAK
+1123 LNWNQTAK
-1131 RIQTLIESDR
+1131 RIQTLIESDK

-1147 LTEQTKNR
+1147 LTEQTENR
-1155 ENITESIVDK
+1155 EDIKENIADRNES
-1165 NEPFK
+1165 FK
-1170 EESGF
+1170 EESVSEIG
-1175 KTENHRD
+1175 NRRD

-1193 LIEKDYAGELVTK
+1193 LIEKEYAGELVTK

-1236 AWVGYS
+1236 EWVGYS

-1275 LYEQIELSKENKE
+1275 LYEQMNISRETQEHNAE
-1288 YGIDSIDSVV
+1288 DIDNTL

-1307 TVVSSKDDYI
+1307 TVVSSEEDYK
-1317 KLLPYFRN
+1317 KLFPYFKD
-1325 FSYSDG
+1325 FVYTDG
-1331 TKFSAY
+1331 SKLEEY
-1337 NPFEDSENISELLR
+1337 NPFEQDGASDLAR
-1351 LTFFKN
+1351 FTFFKN

-1363 VVYNNADSLMYSSNV
+1363 VVYNNADSLMYSSNI
-1378 DYFLEKIEAEKVG
+1378 DYFLEKIEAEKVE

-1398 KTKEDKVAVKVGN
+1398 KTREDKVAVKVGN
-1411 YYAVVEKEKVK
+1411 YYAVVEKDRVK

-1428 TGLRVYPKED
+1428 TGVCVYPKENNFD
-1438 NVEGK
+1438 GK
-1443 IYSLYRGTTFEE
+1443 IYPLYRGRTFEE

-1501 GGYDFEVAS
+1501 GGFDFEVAS

-1563 FRDKKEILSA
+1563 LRDKKEILST

-1580 DVGEYQFHPQ
+1580 DIGEYQFHPQ

-1604 LLKVP
+1604 LLKAP

-1642 GYILSSNPAIQ
+1642 GYILSSNLAIQ
-1653 YDSYHEMLQNLP
+1653 YESYHEMLQNLP
-1665 YLLDDNHRSVMLTGY
+1665 YLLDDNHRSVMLAGY
-1680 VNWQIEKSNEEK
+1680 INWQIEKSNEEK

-1706 VKYQGKEYVISEIQD
+1706 VKYQGKEYVISKIQD

-1760 STTEKLQEQSINEE
+1760 STTGKLQEQSINDE
-1774 DLILLDIEDYNKKG
+1774 DLILLDIEDYNKQG
-1788 LSVLFQNKEYEI
+1788 LSVIFQNKEYEI
-1800 TGNNFNPFGMSRIQL
+1800 TGNNFNPFGMSRLQL

-1827 YTPKRPVA
+1827 YTQERPVA

-1848 LDEKKNEKS
+1848 LDEKKSEES
-1857 VEIKQMSLM
+1857 IETKQMSLM

-1878 EEISSEKERIPVNI
+1878 EEISSEKERVPVNI

-1906 AFQYNDVLEKN
+1906 AFQYNDILGKN
-1917 DLWLNPVSKNNHQIP
+1917 DLWLNPVSKSNHQIP

-1965 GLDVIN
+1965 SLDVIN
-1971 DKGTVIANQFIVNV
+1971 DKGTVVANQFIVNV

-2012 LNGLGKIDGDGNNL
+2012 LNGLGEIDGDGNNL

-2033 ETVDKKLE
+2033 ETIDKKLE
-2041 SYDNWKEDRKKI
+2041 SYVSWKENR
-2053 GIPGITSSS
+2053 
-2062 ITSPIT
+2062 
-2068 DEMFLQMQEHKEK
+2068 
-2081 LKEEERYAPDDKYM
+2081 EERYAPDDKYM

-2127 LKEIEERHSY
+2127 LKEIEERHSH

-2193 FYTPKVVID
+2193 FYTPKIVID
-2202 SIYKALSNMEFES
+2202 SIYKTLSNMGFES

-2221 SMGTG
+2221 SCATG
-2226 RFLGNLPESMQSS
+2226 RFIGNLPESMQSS

-2315 VRSGGVVAFITSNG
+2315 VRSGGVVAFITSSG
-2329 TMDKKSEDVRRYI
+2329 TMDKKSEDIRRYI

-2397 SYNKYFVDNPDMVL
+2397 TYNKYFVDNPDMVL
-2411 GNMEEV
+2411 GNMEEI
-2417 SSRFGTALA
+2417 SGRFGTALA
-2426 CIADE
+2426 CVDDGAIS
-2431 NITLKEQL
+2431 L
-2439 EAAIKNIKGNY
+2439 EAKLNIAIKNISGIY
-2450 EKAELNNE
+2450 EKAQLSEE
-2458 LEPET
+2458 LETET
-2463 VPADDSVKNYS
+2463 IPADDSVKNYS

-2487 SIMQKLDLNKVDEEK
+2487 SVMQKLDLNKVDEEK

-2521 EDYSDT
+2521 EDCSDT

-2533 EDLNRLYD
+2533 EDLNRFYD
-2541 DFSKKYGIL
+2541 EFSKKYGIL

-2571 EKLDKEGSF
+2571 EKLDKEGNF

-2593 KAVAITHTDNLTE
+2593 KAAAITHTDNLTE

-2617 VNFDYME
+2617 VNFDYIE
-2624 ELTGKSRKE
+2624 KLTEKTRGE
-2633 IIEGLKGEIFL
+2633 IIEGLKGDIFL
-2644 NLDRFEPSD
+2644 NLDGFDPSD

-2662 LGDFSRSYVSAD
+2662 LGDFSRSYVTAD

-2704 AQNTDTELLKQD
+2704 APNIDTELLKQD

-2734 LEVMPKELEASEIT
+2734 LEVMPKELESSEIT

-2766 HLLKTSASNRWN
+2766 HMLKTSASNRWN

-2785 FTGEYRVEGKSIDK
+2785 FTGEYRVEGKNIDK

-2886 NSTRLREYDG
+2886 NSIRLREYDG
-2896 SNLTFDGMN
+2896 SNLTFDGIN

-3039 DFIAEYKRDR
+3039 EFISEYKRER

-3057 LEKTKKGLE
+3057 LEKTKKSLE
-3066 AKLKKLNDDYKKDDV
+3066 VKLKKLNDDYKKDDV

-3100 KNLYVFTKMRN
+3100 KNLYLFTKMRN
-3111 VAGITSTD
+3111 VAGITTTD

-3154 AELYTMQ
+3154 TELYTMQ

-3170 KMHHQHFDSWASTFG
+3170 KMHLQHFDSWASTFG

-3210 NLPELMNIVKQFMDI
+3210 NLPELMNMVKQFMDI
-3225 KTSDV
+3225 KTADV
-3230 LNLPVP
+3230 LNLPTP
-3236 NAHYVTI
+3236 NAHYETI
-3243 KTKPTGEQKEILKSF
+3243 KTKPTEEQKQILETF
-3258 SERADKV
+3258 SKRADKV
-3265 REKQV
+3265 RAKQV

-3432 ENSDVHI
+3432 ENSDVNI

-3482 TLNYAEIKALAVG
+3482 TLNYAEIKALATG

-3522 LYKLEDKVIKVYP
+3522 LYKMEDKVAKVYP
-3535 KEIESLKEK
+3535 KEIENLKEK
-3544 IEHLKKDIEKV
+3544 IENLKKDIEKV
-3555 EPYRDEKIAKTEEY
+3555 EPYGDEKIAKTEEY

-3594 KFTSLILSGKKY
+3594 KFTSLTLSGRKY

-3623 KKSEDFRF
+3623 KKLDDFRF
-3631 EEVKIGEYRNFDLFV
+3631 EEVKIGEYRNFELLA

-3660 GEESH
+3660 GEENH
-3665 YGEFGTDE
+3665 YGEFGTDG
-3673 IGNITRMDNVLDKLP
+3673 IGNITRMDNVLDRLP

-3698 EDTKKQFEI
+3698 DETQKQLET
-3707 AKLEVEKKFPQADLL
+3707 AKLEIQKKFPQADLL
-3722 REKNLRLAEV
+3722 KEKTLRLAEV
-3732 NHLLDMGQKEDIKD
+3732 NHLLDMGQKE
-3746 EKNPL
+3746 EVNGQKNSL

-3847 WDFNELVYVDE
+3847 WDFNELIHVDE

-3884 LDGVADRYDAD
+3884 LDGVVDRYDAD

-3911 KASVMDRLG
+3911 KTSVMDRLG

>member
-11 IPDELKREKR
+11 IPDEMKKEKR

-34 TKLPLMPNG
+34 TKLPLMPN
-43 KPAKSNDK
+43 KEPAKSNDK
-51 TTWNSYEDCIAALN
+51 ATWNSYEDCIMALKHN
-65 RNIGDGLGFMLGDGY
+65 VGEGLGFFLGDGY
-80 IGIDIDKVSDDIMAY
+80 IGIDIDKVSDDIMEY
-95 SMDYHARSMTADFLR
+95 NTNHHVSSMTADFLR
-110 GISTYAELSPSKTGL
+110 EVSTYAEISPSKTGL
-125 HFIGKGKVP
+125 HFIGKGEVP

-139 HKNLEIYDEGRFF
+139 YKNLEIYDKDRFF
-152 TVTGNVIKDKDRSH
+152 TVTGNVIKDRDRS
-166 IKPIEQE
+166 KIESIDSE
-173 LLPLY
+173 LKPLY
-178 QKYMPAVGNQIEH
+178 EKYMPKTNKISAEN
-191 KETRNE
+191 
-197 QGKRSTR
+197 KRSPTVISY
-204 ENPFKQRYGKSSN
+204 NGDQ
-217 DVLEL
+217 DILEK
-222 LFEKGYFHY
+222 LFNRGYFSY
-231 TGEDIRR
+231 AGEDLRQ

-243 YESYFTS
+243 YESYFNS

-259 GRLLYYIADVEQ
+259 QRLLYYTGNVEM
-271 AVSLMENSGLKREK
+271 AISFMESSGLKREK

-299 AGKAIGS
+299 ADKAIS
-306 MNKFYAWEKE
+306 SINQFYDWEKV
-316 YSQKEK
+316 YTSKEK
-322 SEEKRHENK
+322 IEEKRYENK
-331 EVKEGNTMPRYKFG
+331 KKKEGDTVPRYEFD

-356 EFRENIDRYETYLK
+356 EFKENIDRYETYLK
-370 VVGNNYKYPYFNQL
+370 VMGNNYKYPYFNQL
-384 SIYTVNEK
+384 SIYTVNEN

-397 EYDYWKSIGRNVSR
+397 EYDYWKSIGRNVNR

-417 VLDIERER
+417 VLDIEREK

-442 SEVKLWK
+442 SEVKLWE
-449 YHNEKHITALDT
+449 YSNNKHVAALDT
-461 LIDTFKE
+461 LIDVFKE

-477 EDKINTLVSLYTR
+477 EDKINTLVSLYTK
-490 QILNKVLNS
+490 QLLNKVLNFLS
-499 LNDETLKENSKV
+499 DETLKENKKV
-511 KILHFLEE
+511 QILHFLEE
-519 SAKVSVYERMGL
+519 SAKVSVYERMGVT
-531 RFLGDR
+531 FSGDI
-537 EKLELLSRVSSTQD
+537 EKLEMLSKVSSMQD
-551 IDRLLA
+551 IDRLLFF
-557 YTSNNVKRILTDI
+557 TSNNVKRILMDI
-570 GREISKIEER
+570 GREISKVEER
-580 EKFSEIQKEEQT
+580 EKISEIQKREQT
-592 NSFKERYN
+592 NSIAERYT
-600 NVADEING
+600 NVTDEING
-608 TTESIETEKE
+608 NTEIIENEKE
-618 RNKGGLEDERNRS
+618 RNEGGLEDERNRS
-631 DGKEGIHLGKQDLYT
+631 IGEEGVHPRKRDLYT
-646 DRERESVR
+646 NRKRESIR
-654 ETGRNL
+654 ETGRDL
-660 QTGNDGGWIG
+660 QIGENGGWSG
-670 SVNSEYET
+670 SISSEYEN
-678 AAETELKQT
+678 ARENKRKQT
-687 EPIWQSETEISQRG
+687 EPIWQGETEISQRG
-701 KRRRISDY
+701 ETGGISDY
-709 ADGRSTNGSSVG
+709 ADGRNFNGSFDRY
-721 HSGTSGELHRYRRA
+721 SGTSGGFPEYRRA
-735 ENERGLGDDH
+735 EDERSLENDH

-752 FEVRSF
+752 SEIRRT
-758 EEKLGYDT
+758 EEELGYDT
-766 YKNGDGT
+766 NKNGDGT
-773 NRLGIDEQQEENT
+773 DRLGIDEYRKENIQEI
-786 QSLEQEHIEDE
+786 EQNHIENED
-797 GKEVDKASFSFAQ
+797 KEVERTSFSFAQ
-810 NVGIQGRF
+810 NVGVQGRF

-823 QEEIDAV
+823 QKEIDTV

-835 NDDNLRLKVL
+835 NEDNLHLKVL
-845 AEYSKGKSVEEL
+845 AEYSKEKSIEEF
-857 ADFLQTTFKGGNGYE
+857 ADFLQKTFQGGNGYE
-872 LKGNRV
+872 INGNNV
-878 CAWYGNDGIHLSND
+878 CAWYEMDGIHLSND
-892 ISSRENPMQIF
+892 VSSRENPMQILS
-903 QWKDAVIRIKELV
+903 WRDAATRIGELI
-916 DKGEYATNVEVAE
+916 DHGEYSTNVEVAE
-929 AFSHERK
+929 AFSFERA
-936 ELADKLWYLKKDFA
+936 ELSEKLWFLKGDLS
-950 DEVKQS
+950 DEVKNQFLPILNEKQRNG
-956 YITVLEQTEKSGFE
+956 YPEKTEYLTKKLEDKEFRV
-970 DQTEE
+970 
-975 LAENLKNP
+975 NLKEEYI
-983 EFRNVL
+983 EFFKAYKENSNVL
-989 REQYETFLQDY
+989 R
-1000 DKDPSL
+1000 
-1006 LRFHYHKTKD
+1006 FHNHDLDD
-1016 ILQRLQ
+1016 ISKRLD
-1022 DLEIPR
+1022 DLELPR
-1028 KDFISNMMEIS
+1028 KEFTSTLIELPAIQ
-1039 EIKGFITEDEID
+1039 GFITEDEID
-1051 ETFRDGSGIS
+1051 RYLSSGSNVSG
-1061 DGKKR
+1061 GKER
-1066 IYNFFKEIHTT
+1066 IYNFFREVHTT
-1077 GEQANFLK
+1077 EERANFLK
-1085 EEYGTGGRS
+1085 DEYGTGGQT
-1094 HALSGARGSS
+1094 HALSGTRGSN

-1113 LEKEHCKDSF
+1113 LEKENCKDII
-1123 LNWNQVAK
+1123 LKWNQVAK
-1131 RIQTLIESDR
+1131 KIDNLIENGK
-1141 YIEKEE
+1141 YIQEDVY
-1147 LTEQTKNR
+1147 TEQ
-1155 ENITESIVDK
+1155 ESI
-1165 NEPFK
+1165 
-1170 EESGF
+1170 
-1175 KTENHRD
+1175 KTEEEYFDEDTYTEQNSKENEQDWQREQKILLIQDEREVSYEEAEEIYERQAEIEHNAFATGVENNISSTQSNKD
-1182 YWVVEFNEGLG
+1182 YWIVEFNEGSN
-1193 LIEKDYAGELVTK
+1193 LIEKNYAGEVVTK

-1212 KELDE
+1212 KVLDE

-1236 AWVGYS
+1236 EWVGYS

-1275 LYEQIELSKENKE
+1275 LYEQIEPEKENKE
-1288 YGIDSIDSVV
+1288 YGMDSIDSVI

-1317 KLLPYFRN
+1317 KLFPYFRN
-1325 FSYSDG
+1325 FVYTDG
-1331 TKFSAY
+1331 LRLDEY
-1337 NPFEDSENISELLR
+1337 NPFEDDENISDLIR
-1351 LTFFKN
+1351 LTFFQN
-1357 TDGEYR
+1357 NDGEYR

-1378 DYFLEKIEAEKVG
+1378 DYFLEKIEAEKVR
-1391 LEDNITE
+1391 LEDNIAE
-1398 KTKEDKVAVKVGN
+1398 IPNEDKIAVKVGN
-1411 YYAVVEKEKVK
+1411 YYAVVEKDRVK

-1428 TGLRVYPKED
+1428 TGVRIYPKE
-1438 NVEGK
+1438 NNFEGK
-1443 IYSLYRGTTFEE
+1443 IYPLYRGSTFEE
-1455 STKIDRLFDE
+1455 STKIDKLFDE
-1465 IATSM
+1465 IAIGR

-1488 LYEISSDKVTEEK
+1488 LYEISSDRVTEEK
-1501 GGYDFEVAS
+1501 AGYDFEVAS

-1530 IDDAYQN
+1530 IDGANQN

-1563 FRDKKEILSA
+1563 IRDKKEVLST
-1573 LIFKEVK
+1573 LIFKDVK
-1580 DVGEYQFHPQ
+1580 EVGEYQFHPQ
-1590 SEEFILDEKNISED
+1590 SEEFILNELSISEEK
-1604 LLKVP
+1604 LKAP
-1609 EHITDNIDEKEG
+1609 EHITDKIDKKEG

-1630 KNKQLKQNLRYN
+1630 KNKELRQHLRYN
-1642 GYILSSNPAIQ
+1642 GYMLSSNVAVS
-1653 YDSYHEMLQNLP
+1653 YDSYKAILKNLS
-1665 YLLDDNHRSVMLTGY
+1665 YLLDDNHRNIMLTGY
-1680 VNWQIEKSNEEK
+1680 VNEQIEKDKAKEEMK
-1692 KEQIKKSIYQEGMQ
+1692 QPVYQEGMN
-1706 VKYQGKEYVISEIQD
+1706 VRYQGKEYIISEIQD

-1738 GFITGSEIIPFR
+1738 GFITGNEIIPFR

-1760 STTEKLQEQSINEE
+1760 SKAGKLQEQSINKE

-1788 LSVLFQNKEYEI
+1788 LSVIFQNKEYEI
-1800 TGNNFNPFGMSRIQL
+1800 TGNNFNPVGMSRLQL

-1821 LLTEVL
+1821 LMTEIS
-1827 YTPKRPVA
+1827 YTPQRPVA
-1835 NLYAKKEFLEQFK
+1835 NLYAKKDTLERFN
-1848 LDEKKNEKS
+1848 LNEKNS
-1857 VEIKQMSLM
+1857 KKSIEAKQLSLT
-1866 DILKEKDNLKEK
+1866 DIFEKQDTTKGK
-1878 EEISSEKERIPVNI
+1878 EEISSEKERVPVNI

-1906 AFQYNDVLEKN
+1906 AFEYNNILEKN
-1917 DLWLNPVSKNNHQIP
+1917 DIWLNPVSKNNHQIP
-1932 IVSFSDRKELNEK
+1932 IVSFSDREELNEK

-1965 GLDVIN
+1965 SLDVIN
-1971 DKGTVIANQFIVNV
+1971 DKGSVIANQFIVKV
-1985 DNQNREFTVYSEQNP
+1985 DNQNRELTVYSEQNP

-2006 KLSFDY
+2006 ELSFDY
-2012 LNGLGKIDGDGNNL
+2012 LNGLGQIDGDGNNL

-2033 ETVDKKLE
+2033 ETIDKKLE
-2041 SYDNWKEDRKKI
+2041 SYDNWKENR
-2053 GIPGITSSS
+2053 
-2062 ITSPIT
+2062 
-2068 DEMFLQMQEHKEK
+2068 
-2081 LKEEERYAPDDKYM
+2081 EERYAPDDEYM
-2095 GSIPPVNY
+2095 GSIPPINY
-2103 KITREDEILPP
+2103 KITGEDEILPP

-2137 ATKEEQDILSKYVGW
+2137 ATKEEQDILSRYVGW

-2160 EEKQG
+2160 EEKGG
-2165 QWSKAR
+2165 QWKDAR
-2171 DFLKENLS
+2171 EFLKENLS
-2179 QSEYDAARESTLTA
+2179 PSEYDAARESTLTA
-2193 FYTPKVVID
+2193 FYTPKIVID
-2202 SIYKALSNMEFES
+2202 SIYQAVLNMGFES

-2226 RFLGNLPESMQSS
+2226 RFIGNLPDSMKGS

-2250 GRIASKLYPNANI
+2250 GRIASRLYPNAKI

-2274 NNLFDIAIGN
+2274 NNLFDVAVGN
-2284 VPFGEYKISDRE
+2284 VPFGEYKIVDRE
-2296 YERNNFLIHDYFF
+2296 YEKNNFLIHDFFF

-2315 VRSGGVVAFITSNG
+2315 VRSGGVVAFISSSG
-2329 TMDKKSEDVRRYI
+2329 TMDKKSEDIRRYI

-2359 KGEAGTEVTSDILF
+2359 KGEAGTEVTSDIIF
-2373 LKKRDRLL
+2373 LKKRDRLV
-2381 KLDEDWIKLDT
+2381 KLDEEWVKLGT
-2392 DEKGL
+2392 DERGL
-2397 SYNKYFVDNPDMVL
+2397 TYNKYFVDNPDMVL
-2411 GNMEEV
+2411 GNMEEI
-2417 SSRFGTALA
+2417 SSRFGTSLA
-2426 CIADE
+2426 CVADE
-2431 NITLKEQL
+2431 NSTLKEQL
-2439 EAAIKNIKGNY
+2439 DTAIKNIKGSY
-2450 EKAELNNE
+2450 EKIELNNE
-2458 LEPET
+2458 FEVET
-2463 VPADDSVKNYS
+2463 IPADDSVKNYS

-2487 SIMQKLDLNKVDEEK
+2487 SVMQKLDLNKNDEEK
-2502 VKAYLE
+2502 VRAYLG
-2508 IEKTLRQVIAYQK
+2508 IEKALRQVIAYQK

-2533 EDLNRLYD
+2533 GELNRIYD
-2541 DFSKKYGIL
+2541 EFSKKYGIL

-2571 EKLDKEGSF
+2571 EKLDKEGNF

-2593 KAVAITHTDNLTE
+2593 KAVAIEHTDNLTE
-2606 ALILSISQKGK
+2606 ALILSVSQKGK

-2624 ELTGKSRKE
+2624 KLTEKTRGE

-2644 NLDRFEPSD
+2644 NLDGFDPSD
-2653 TTPFSSAVD
+2653 TTPFSSAID
-2662 LGDFSRSYVSAD
+2662 LGDFSRSYVTAD
-2674 EYLSGNIREKIEVID
+2674 EYLSGNIRDKIEVID

-2695 EHELEQNEQ
+2695 EHEFEQNEQ
-2704 AQNTDTELLKQD
+2704 LENIDADVLKQGSE
-2716 NTTLK
+2716 TLK
-2721 KELSSLNYQKQKL
+2721 KELSSLNYQRQKL

-2828 NVYDQIVDENGK
+2828 NVYDQVIDENGK
-2840 KSSVLNKEE
+2840 KSSVLNQKE

-2873 RRTRLVKEYNERF
+2873 RRTRLVKEYNEKF
-2886 NSTRLREYDG
+2886 NSIRLREYDG

-3000 RIATSDYDAVI
+3000 RIATGDYDAVI
-3011 IGHSQFERIPISK
+3011 IGHSQFEKIPISK
-3024 ERQEYELQSQIDEIV
+3024 QRQEYELQSQIDEII
-3039 DFIAEYKRDR
+3039 DFIEEYKRNR
-3049 DQKFTVKQ
+3049 EQKFTVKQ

-3066 AKLKKLNDDYKKDDV
+3066 AKLKKLNDDYRKDDV

-3093 VDEVQAF
+3093 VDEVHAF

-3111 VAGITSTD
+3111 VAGITTTD

-3135 ITNNKGIVFA
+3135 ITGSKGIVFA

-3170 KMHHQHFDSWASTFG
+3170 KMHLQHFDSWASTFG

-3210 NLPELMNIVKQFMDI
+3210 NLPELMNMVKQFMDI
-3225 KTSDV
+3225 KTADV

-3236 NAHYVTI
+3236 NAHYETI
-3243 KTKPTGEQKEILKSF
+3243 KTKPTEEQKQILETF

-3265 REKQV
+3265 RAKQV

-3298 PDDENSKVNACVS
+3298 PDDPNSKVNTCI
-3311 NVFSIWDKYRDKKS
+3311 NNIFSIWDKYRDEKS

-3331 DMSIPNKDGF
+3331 DMSTPSSEF
-3341 NVYDDIKEKLIKMGV
+3341 NIYDDIKEKLTKMGI
-3356 PENEVEFIHSAK
+3356 PKNETEFIHNAK
-3368 NNKEKDAI
+3368 NNKEKDKI
-3376 FDKVRKGEVRVLLG
+3376 FDKVRKGEIRVLLG
-3390 STSKC
+3390 STQKM
-3395 GAGTNCQDKLIAI
+3395 GAGTNAQNKLIAT
-3408 HDLDIPWRPAD
+3408 HDLDVPWRPAD
-3419 LSQRAGRI
+3419 LEQRKGRI

-3432 ENSDVHI
+3432 ENDDVHI

-3453 QTLENKQKYI
+3453 QTLETKQTYI
-3463 SQIMTSK
+3463 SQIMNSK
-3470 TPVRVAEDVDEA
+3470 TPVRVAEDIDEA
-3482 TLNYAEIKALAVG
+3482 TLNYAEIKALATG

-3522 LYKLEDKVIKVYP
+3522 LYKMEDKVVKVYP

-3544 IEHLKKDIEKV
+3544 IENLKKDIEKV
-3555 EPYRDEKIAKTEEY
+3555 EPYREEKLEKY
-3569 AQTTLENIGE
+3569 DQTTLVNMGE
-3579 NKKETEGKADKETLS
+3579 NEKQVGVKADKEAVS
-3594 KFTSLILSGKKY
+3594 KFTSLTLNGKKY

-3623 KKSEDFRF
+3623 KKLDDFRS
-3631 EEVKIGEYRNFDLFV
+3631 EEVKIGEYRNFDLFA

-3660 GEESH
+3660 GEENH

-3673 IGNITRMDNVLDKLP
+3673 IGNITRMDNVLDRMP

-3698 EDTKKQFEI
+3698 KDTENQLET
-3707 AKLEVEKKFPQADLL
+3707 AKLEIKKKFPQAELL
-3722 REKNLRLAEV
+3722 KEKTLRLAEV
-3732 NHLLDMGQKEDIKD
+3732 NNLLDMGQKGDLKE

-3828 PLDAGDTKELIQI
+3828 PLDASDTKELIQI

-3847 WDFNELVYVDE
+3847 WDFNELIHVDE

-3865 GLEIDDDGNFYD
+3865 GLEIDDDDNFYD

-3920 YFKEKVEKG
+3920 YFKEKIKKG

>member
-11 IPDELKREKR
+11 IPDNLKKEKR

-51 TTWNSYEDCIAALN
+51 MTWNSYEDCIAALN

-80 IGIDIDKVSDDIMAY
+80 IGIDIDKVSDDIIAY

-110 GISTYAELSPSKTGL
+110 GISTYAEISPSKTGL
-125 HFIGKGKVP
+125 HFIGKGEVP

-139 HKNLEIYDEGRFF
+139 YKNLEIYDKDRFF
-152 TVTGNVIKDKDRSH
+152 TITGNIIKDRDRNKIVNIDS
-166 IKPIEQE
+166 E
-173 LLPLY
+173 LSPLY
-178 QKYMPAVGNQIEH
+178 EKYMPKINVINSENKRNQITTFL
-191 KETRNE
+191 KDD
-197 QGKRSTR
+197 Q
-204 ENPFKQRYGKSSN
+204 
-217 DVLEL
+217 DILEK
-222 LFEKGYFHY
+222 LFDRGYFSY
-231 TGEDIRR
+231 TGEDLRK

-243 YESYFTS
+243 YESYFNS

-259 GRLLYYIADVEQ
+259 GRLIYYTSDTQKAIF
-271 AVSLMENSGLKREK
+271 LMENSGLKREK

-299 AGKAIGS
+299 ADKAIGS
-306 MNKFYAWEKE
+306 INQFYDWG
-316 YSQKEK
+316 KEK
-322 SEEKRHENK
+322 PLKDKAEEKRHENK
-331 EVKEGNTMPRYKFG
+331 RKKEGDTVPRYEFD

-511 KILHFLEE
+511 NILHFLEE
-519 SAKVSVYERMGL
+519 SAKVSIYERMGL

-537 EKLELLSRVSSTQD
+537 EKLEMLSRVSSTQD
-551 IDRLLA
+551 TDRLLA
-557 YTSNNVKRILTDI
+557 YISNNVKRILMDI
-570 GREISKIEER
+570 GREISKVEER
-580 EKFSEIQKEEQT
+580 EKFSEIQKREQT
-592 NSFKERYN
+592 KNYKERYN
-600 NVADEING
+600 NVADEINR
-608 TTESIETEKE
+608 TTEIIENEKE
-618 RNKGGLEDERNRS
+618 IKEGGLEDERNS
-631 DGKEGIHLGKQDLYT
+631 DVS
-646 DRERESVR
+646 RERISTGGGNLYSAHQGKSVR
-654 ETGRNL
+654 ETGRDL
-660 QTGNDGGWIG
+660 PIGEDGGGRG
-670 SVNSEYET
+670 SFD
-678 AAETELKQT
+678 TEPSDATGDRSKQT
-687 EPIWQSETEISQRG
+687 ESVWQSETEISQGG
-701 KRRRISDY
+701 KRGRISDY
-709 ADGRSTNGSSVG
+709 ADGRNLNGSSVG
-721 HSGTSGELHRYRRA
+721 HSGTSGEFPKYRGV
-735 ENERGLGDDH
+735 ENERSLGDDT
-745 RNAGSGL
+745 RVAGSG
-752 FEVRSF
+752 FSEVRRT
-758 EEKLGYDT
+758 EEESGYDT
-766 YKNGDGT
+766 HKNGDGT
-773 NRLGIDEQQEENT
+773 DRLGIDEYHEENK
-786 QSLEQEHIEDE
+786 QKIEQDHIGNE
-797 GKEVDKASFSFAQ
+797 GKEVDRASFSFAQ

-835 NDDNLRLKVL
+835 NEDNLRLKVL
-845 AEYSKGKSVEEL
+845 AEYSKGKSMEEL
-857 ADFLQTTFKGGNGYE
+857 ADFLQRNFQGGNGYE
-872 LKGNRV
+872 VEGNKV
-878 CAWYGNDGIHLSND
+878 CAWYDTEGIYLSND
-892 ISSRENPMQIF
+892 VSSREESSQILL
-903 QWKDAVIRIKELV
+903 WEEAAKRIGELI

-929 AFSHERK
+929 AFSFERK
-936 ELADKLWYLKKDFA
+936 ELAEKLWFLKGDFA
-950 DEVKQS
+950 DEVRNS
-956 YITVLEQTEKSGFE
+956 YLPILNGDEKKGYP
-970 DQTEE
+970 DKTEE
-975 LAENLKNP
+975 LAENLKSP
-983 EFRNVL
+983 EFRKVL
-989 REQYETFLQDY
+989 REEYETFLQDY
-1000 DKDPSL
+1000 DKNPSI
-1006 LRFHYHKTKD
+1006 LRFHYHKTQD
-1016 ILQRLQ
+1016 ILKRLQ

-1028 KDFISNMMEIS
+1028 KEFISNMMEIPN
-1039 EIKGFITEDEID
+1039 IKGFITEDEID
-1051 ETFRDGSGIS
+1051 ENLRRGSGIS

-1066 IYNFFKEIHTT
+1066 IYNFFNEDKSLQERA
-1077 GEQANFLK
+1077 EFLK
-1085 EEYGTGGRS
+1085 KEYGTGGRS
-1094 HALSGARGSS
+1094 HALSGERGSS

-1113 LEKEHCKDSF
+1113 LEKENCSDVF
-1123 LNWNQVAK
+1123 LNWNQTAK
-1131 RIQTLIESDR
+1131 RIQTLIESDK

-1147 LTEQTKNR
+1147 LTEQTENR
-1155 ENITESIVDK
+1155 EDIKENIADRNES
-1165 NEPFK
+1165 FK
-1170 EESGF
+1170 EESVSEIG
-1175 KTENHRD
+1175 NRRD

-1193 LIEKDYAGELVTK
+1193 LIEKEYAGELVTK

-1236 AWVGYS
+1236 EWVGYS

-1275 LYEQIELSKENKE
+1275 LYEQMNISRETQEHNAE
-1288 YGIDSIDSVV
+1288 DIDNTL

-1307 TVVSSKDDYI
+1307 TVVSSEEDYK
-1317 KLLPYFRN
+1317 KLFPYFKD
-1325 FSYSDG
+1325 FVYTDG
-1331 TKFSAY
+1331 SKLEEY
-1337 NPFEDSENISELLR
+1337 NPFEQDGASDLAR
-1351 LTFFKN
+1351 FTFFKN

-1363 VVYNNADSLMYSSNV
+1363 VVYNNADSLMYSSNI
-1378 DYFLEKIEAEKVG
+1378 DYFLEKIEAEKVE

-1398 KTKEDKVAVKVGN
+1398 KTREDKVAVKVGN
-1411 YYAVVEKEKVK
+1411 YYAVVEKDRVK

-1428 TGLRVYPKED
+1428 TGVCVYPKENNFD
-1438 NVEGK
+1438 GK
-1443 IYSLYRGTTFEE
+1443 IYPLYRGRTFEE

-1501 GGYDFEVAS
+1501 GGFDFEVAS

-1563 FRDKKEILSA
+1563 LRDKKEILST

-1580 DVGEYQFHPQ
+1580 DIGEYQFHPQ

-1604 LLKVP
+1604 LLKAP

-1642 GYILSSNPAIQ
+1642 GYILSSNLAIQ
-1653 YDSYHEMLQNLP
+1653 YESYHEMLQNLP
-1665 YLLDDNHRSVMLTGY
+1665 YLLDDNHRSVMLAGY
-1680 VNWQIEKSNEEK
+1680 INWQIEKSNEEK

-1706 VKYQGKEYVISEIQD
+1706 VKYQGKEYVISKIQD

-1760 STTEKLQEQSINEE
+1760 STTGKLQEQSINDE
-1774 DLILLDIEDYNKKG
+1774 DLILLDIEDYNKQG
-1788 LSVLFQNKEYEI
+1788 LSVIFQNKEYEI
-1800 TGNNFNPFGMSRIQL
+1800 TGNNFNPFGMSRLQL

-1827 YTPKRPVA
+1827 YTQERPVA

-1848 LDEKKNEKS
+1848 LDEKKSEES
-1857 VEIKQMSLM
+1857 IETKQMSLM

-1878 EEISSEKERIPVNI
+1878 EEISSEKERVPVNI

-1906 AFQYNDVLEKN
+1906 AFQYNDILGKN
-1917 DLWLNPVSKNNHQIP
+1917 DLWLNPVSKSNHQIP

-1965 GLDVIN
+1965 SLDVIN
-1971 DKGTVIANQFIVNV
+1971 DKGTVVANQFIVNV

-2012 LNGLGKIDGDGNNL
+2012 LNGLGEIDGDGNNL

-2033 ETVDKKLE
+2033 ETIDKKLE
-2041 SYDNWKEDRKKI
+2041 SYVSWKENR
-2053 GIPGITSSS
+2053 
-2062 ITSPIT
+2062 
-2068 DEMFLQMQEHKEK
+2068 
-2081 LKEEERYAPDDKYM
+2081 EERYAPDDKYM

-2127 LKEIEERHSY
+2127 LKEIEERHSH

-2165 QWSKAR
+2165 KWSKAR

-2193 FYTPKVVID
+2193 FYTPKIVID
-2202 SIYKALSNMEFES
+2202 SIYKTLSNMGFES

-2221 SMGTG
+2221 SCATG
-2226 RFLGNLPESMQSS
+2226 RFIGNLPESMQSS

-2315 VRSGGVVAFITSNG
+2315 VRSGGVVAFITSSG
-2329 TMDKKSEDVRRYI
+2329 TMDKKSEDIRRYI

-2397 SYNKYFVDNPDMVL
+2397 TYNKYFVDNPDMVL
-2411 GNMEEV
+2411 GNMEEI
-2417 SSRFGTALA
+2417 SGRFGTALA
-2426 CIADE
+2426 CVDDGAIS
-2431 NITLKEQL
+2431 L
-2439 EAAIKNIKGNY
+2439 EAKLNIAIKNISGIY
-2450 EKAELNNE
+2450 EKAQLSEE
-2458 LEPET
+2458 LETET
-2463 VPADDSVKNYS
+2463 IPADDSVKNYS

-2487 SIMQKLDLNKVDEEK
+2487 SVMQKLDLNKVDEEK

-2521 EDYSDT
+2521 EDCSDT

-2533 EDLNRLYD
+2533 EDLNRFYD
-2541 DFSKKYGIL
+2541 EFSKKYGIL

-2571 EKLDKEGSF
+2571 EKLDKEGNF

-2593 KAVAITHTDNLTE
+2593 KAAAITHTDNLTE

-2617 VNFDYME
+2617 VNFDYIE
-2624 ELTGKSRKE
+2624 KLTEKTRGE

-2644 NLDRFEPSD
+2644 NLDGFDPSD

-2662 LGDFSRSYVSAD
+2662 LGDFSRSYVTAD

-2704 AQNTDTELLKQD
+2704 APNIDTELLKQD

-2766 HLLKTSASNRWN
+2766 HMLKTSASNRWN

-2785 FTGEYRVEGKSIDK
+2785 FTGEYRVEGKNIDK

-2886 NSTRLREYDG
+2886 NSIRLREYDG
-2896 SNLTFDGMN
+2896 SNLTFDGIN

-3039 DFIAEYKRDR
+3039 EFISEYKRER

-3057 LEKTKKGLE
+3057 LEKTKKSLE
-3066 AKLKKLNDDYKKDDV
+3066 VKLKKLNDDYKKDDV

-3100 KNLYVFTKMRN
+3100 KNLYLFTKMRN
-3111 VAGITSTD
+3111 VAGITTTD

-3154 AELYTMQ
+3154 TELYTMQ

-3170 KMHHQHFDSWASTFG
+3170 KMHLQHFDSWASTFG

-3210 NLPELMNIVKQFMDI
+3210 NLPELMNMVKQFMDI
-3225 KTSDV
+3225 KTADV
-3230 LNLPVP
+3230 LNLPTP
-3236 NAHYVTI
+3236 NAHYETI
-3243 KTKPTGEQKEILKSF
+3243 KTKPTEEQKQILETF
-3258 SERADKV
+3258 SKRADKV
-3265 REKQV
+3265 RAKQV

-3432 ENSDVHI
+3432 ENSDVNI

-3482 TLNYAEIKALAVG
+3482 TLNYAEIKALATG

-3522 LYKLEDKVIKVYP
+3522 LYKMEDKVAKVYP
-3535 KEIESLKEK
+3535 KEIENLKEK
-3544 IEHLKKDIEKV
+3544 IENLKKDIEKV

-3594 KFTSLILSGKKY
+3594 KFTSLTLSGRKY

-3623 KKSEDFRF
+3623 KKLDDFRF
-3631 EEVKIGEYRNFDLFV
+3631 EEVKIGEYRNFELLA

-3660 GEESH
+3660 GEENH
-3665 YGEFGTDE
+3665 YGEFGTDG
-3673 IGNITRMDNVLDKLP
+3673 IGNITRMDNVLDRLP

-3698 EDTKKQFEI
+3698 DETQKQLET
-3707 AKLEVEKKFPQADLL
+3707 AKLEIQKKFPQADLL
-3722 REKNLRLAEV
+3722 KEKTLRLAEV
-3732 NHLLDMGQKEDIKD
+3732 NHLLDMGQKE
-3746 EKNPL
+3746 EVNGQKNSL

-3847 WDFNELVYVDE
+3847 WDFNELIHVDE

-3884 LDGVADRYDAD
+3884 LDGVVDRYDAD

-3911 KASVMDRLG
+3911 KTSVMDRLG

>member
-11 IPDELKREKR
+11 IPDELKKEKR
-21 WCLYKIIQRDGKN
+21 WCLYKITQRDGKN

-43 KPAKSNDK
+43 KTAKSNDK

-80 IGIDIDKVSDDIMAY
+80 IGIDIDKVSDDIFVY
-95 SMDYHARSMTADFLR
+95 SMNYHAKSMTADFLR
-110 GISTYAELSPSKTGL
+110 GISTYAEISPSKTGL
-125 HFIGKGKVP
+125 HFLGIGEVP

-139 HKNLEIYDEGRFF
+139 YKNLEIYDKDRFF
-152 TVTGNVIKDKDRSH
+152 TVTGNIIKDRDRNKVINIDS
-166 IKPIEQE
+166 E
-173 LLPLY
+173 LKSLY
-178 QKYMPAVGNQIEH
+178 EKYMPKINVINSENKRNQITTFLKDDQDIVE
-191 KETRNE
+191 K
-197 QGKRSTR
+197 
-204 ENPFKQRYGKSSN
+204 
-217 DVLEL
+217 
-222 LFEKGYFHY
+222 LFDRGYFSY
-231 TGEDIRR
+231 TGEDLRR

-243 YESYFTS
+243 YESYFNS

-259 GRLLYYIADVEQ
+259 QRLLYYTADVEQ
-271 AVSLMENSGLKREK
+271 AISLMEKSGLKREK
-285 WYKRRGNTDYIHYI
+285 WYKKRAGTDYIHYI
-299 AGKAIGS
+299 GNKAIGS
-306 MNKFYAWEKE
+306 MNRFYDWNRSYGKIQRNNEFRRTKE
-316 YSQKEK
+316 RGE
-322 SEEKRHENK
+322 HEHSKNNR
-331 EVKEGNTMPRYKFG
+331 EVDKMPRYEFD

-417 VLDIERER
+417 VLDIEREK

-477 EDKINTLVSLYTR
+477 KDKINTLVSLYTR

-511 KILHFLEE
+511 NILHFLEE

-531 RFLGDR
+531 HFLGDR
-537 EKLELLSRVSSTQD
+537 EKLKLLSGVSSTQD
-551 IDRLLA
+551 TDRLLA
-557 YTSNNVKRILTDI
+557 YTSNNVKRILMDI
-570 GREISKIEER
+570 GREISKVEER
-580 EKFSEIQKEEQT
+580 EKFSEIQKREQT
-592 NSFKERYN
+592 NNYKERYN
-600 NVADEING
+600 NVSDEINR
-608 TTESIETEKE
+608 TTESIENEKE
-618 RNKGGLEDERNRS
+618 IKEGGLEDERNRS
-631 DGKEGIHLGKQDLYT
+631 TGEEGVPSGKRDLYT
-646 DRERESVR
+646 DRKRESIR
-654 ETGRNL
+654 ETGRDL
-660 QTGNDGGWIG
+660 QTGEDGGRIG

-678 AAETELKQT
+678 AGETELKQT
-687 EPIWQSETEISQRG
+687 EPIWQGKAEISQGGERS
-701 KRRRISDY
+701 RISD
-709 ADGRSTNGSSVG
+709 DVFGRNPNGSSVE
-721 HSGTSGELHRYRRA
+721 HSGTGGEFHGYRRD
-735 ENERGLGDDH
+735 ENERSLGNDNRD
-745 RNAGSGL
+745 AGSG
-752 FEVRSF
+752 FSEVRRT
-758 EEKLGYDT
+758 EEESGHDT

-773 NRLGIDEQQEENT
+773 DRLDIDEHHEENT
-786 QSLEQEHIEDE
+786 QKLEQEHIEGDS
-797 GKEVDKASFSFAQ
+797 KEVDKASFSFAQ

-835 NDDNLRLKVL
+835 NEDHLRLKIL

-857 ADFLQTTFKGGNGYE
+857 ADFLQRNFQGGNGYE
-872 LKGNRV
+872 VEGNKV
-878 CAWYGNDGIHLSND
+878 CAWYDTEGIYLSND
-892 ISSRENPMQIF
+892 VSSREEPSQILL
-903 QWKDAVIRIKELV
+903 WEEAAKRIGELI

-929 AFSHERK
+929 AFSFERK
-936 ELADKLWYLKKDFA
+936 ELAEKLWFLKGDFA
-950 DEVKQS
+950 DEVRNS
-956 YITVLEQTEKSGFE
+956 YLPILNGDEKKGYP
-970 DQTEE
+970 DKTEE
-975 LAENLKNP
+975 LAENLKSP

-989 REQYETFLQDY
+989 REEYDTFLQDY
-1000 DKDPSL
+1000 DKNPSI

-1028 KDFISNMMEIS
+1028 KDFISNMMEIP

-1051 ETFRDGSGIS
+1051 ENLRRGSGIS

-1066 IYNFFKEIHTT
+1066 IYNFFNENNSLQ
-1077 GEQANFLK
+1077 ERAEFLK
-1085 EEYGTGGRS
+1085 KEYGTGGHS

-1104 EWHDAKGIK
+1104 EWHDAKGMK
-1113 LEKEHCKDSF
+1113 LEKENCGDIF
-1123 LNWNQVAK
+1123 LNWNQAAK
-1131 RIQTLIESDR
+1131 RIQTLIESGR

-1147 LTEQTKNR
+1147 LTEQTENR
-1155 ENITESIVDK
+1155 EDIKENIADRNES
-1165 NEPFK
+1165 FK
-1170 EESGF
+1170 EESVSEIG
-1175 KTENHRD
+1175 NRRD

-1193 LIEKDYAGELVTK
+1193 LIEKDYTGELVTK

-1212 KELDE
+1212 KELDK

-1236 AWVGYS
+1236 EWVGYS

-1250 DGKVEEHFRMDIG
+1250 DGEVEEHFRMDIG
-1263 DGNEVNQRDFQY
+1263 DGNEANQRDFAY
-1275 LYEQIELSKENKE
+1275 LYEQIEASRETE
-1288 YGIDSIDSVV
+1288 EHSAEDIDNTL
-1298 KDILEKESM
+1298 KNILENESM

-1398 KTKEDKVAVKVGN
+1398 KTREDKVAVKVGN

-1428 TGLRVYPKED
+1428 TGLRIYPKE
-1438 NVEGK
+1438 NNFEGN
-1443 IYSLYRGTTFEE
+1443 IYPLYRGTTFEE

-1501 GGYDFEVAS
+1501 GGFDFDVAS

-1563 FRDKKEILSA
+1563 LRDKKEILST

-1580 DVGEYQFHPQ
+1580 DIGEYKFRPQ

-1604 LLKVP
+1604 LLKAP

-1642 GYILSSNPAIQ
+1642 GYMLSSNLAIQ
-1653 YDSYHEMLQNLP
+1653 YDSYKEMLQNLP
-1665 YLLDDNHRSVMLTGY
+1665 YLLDDNHRNVMLTGY
-1680 VNWQIEKSNEEK
+1680 INWQIEKSNEEK
-1692 KEQIKKSIYQEGMQ
+1692 NEQIKEPIYQEGMQ

-1721 YKTYKT
+1721 YKTYRT

-1788 LSVLFQNKEYEI
+1788 LPVLFQNKEYEI

-1835 NLYAKKEFLEQFK
+1835 NLYAKKALLERFNLNDK
-1848 LDEKKNEKS
+1848 NSEKNIET
-1857 VEIKQMSLM
+1857 KQMSLT

-1965 GLDVIN
+1965 SLDVIN

-2041 SYDNWKEDRKKI
+2041 SYDNWKEDRKKRE
-2053 GIPGITSSS
+2053 IPGITGSS
-2062 ITSPIT
+2062 IISPIT

-2081 LKEEERYAPDDKYM
+2081 LKEEERYAPDDEYM

-2103 KITREDEILPP
+2103 KITGEDEILPP

-2127 LKEIEERHSY
+2127 LKEIEERHSH

-2179 QSEYDAARESTLTA
+2179 QPEYDAARESTLTA
-2193 FYTPKVVID
+2193 FYTPKIVID
-2202 SIYKALSNMEFES
+2202 SIYQALSNMGFES

-2296 YERNNFLIHDYFF
+2296 YEKNNFLIHDFFF

-2315 VRSGGVVAFITSNG
+2315 VRSGGIVAFITSSG
-2329 TMDKKSEDVRRYI
+2329 TLDKKSEDIRRYI

-2349 GAIRLPNNTF
+2349 GGIRLPNNTF

-2417 SSRFGTALA
+2417 SSKFGTSLA
-2426 CIADE
+2426 CVADE

-2439 EAAIKNIKGNY
+2439 NTAIKNIKGSY
-2450 EKAELNNE
+2450 EKVELNNE
-2458 LEPET
+2458 FET
-2463 VPADDSVKNYS
+2463 ETILADDSVKNYS

-2541 DFSKKYGIL
+2541 EFSKKYGIL

-2571 EKLDKEGSF
+2571 EKLDKEGNF

-2617 VNFDYME
+2617 VNFDYIE
-2624 ELTGKSRKE
+2624 KLTEKTRGE

-2644 NLDRFEPSD
+2644 NLDGFDPSD

-2662 LGDFSRSYVSAD
+2662 LGDFSRSYVTAD

-2704 AQNTDTELLKQD
+2704 APNTDTELLKQD

-2754 WIPEKDYKSFMF
+2754 WVPEKDYKSFMF

-2840 KSSVLNKEE
+2840 KSSILNKEE

-2886 NSTRLREYDG
+2886 NSIRLREYDG

-2956 SMFVVPNHI
+2956 AMFVVPNHI

-3111 VAGITSTD
+3111 VAGITTTD

-3170 KMHHQHFDSWASTFG
+3170 KMHLQHFDSWASTFG

-3210 NLPELMNIVKQFMDI
+3210 NLPELMNMVKQFMDI
-3225 KTSDV
+3225 KTADV
-3230 LNLPVP
+3230 LNLPTP
-3236 NAHYVTI
+3236 NAHYETI

-3292 LINPLL
+3292 LINSLL

-3482 TLNYAEIKALAVG
+3482 TLNYAEIKALATG

-3522 LYKLEDKVIKVYP
+3522 LYKMEDKVAKVYP

-3544 IEHLKKDIEKV
+3544 IENLKKDIEKV
-3555 EPYRDEKIAKTEEY
+3555 EPYGDEKAAKTEEY
-3569 AQTTLENIGE
+3569 TQTAFGNIGE
-3579 NKKETEGKADKETLS
+3579 NNKEKETEGMADKETVS
-3594 KFTSLILSGKKY
+3594 KFTSLTLNGRKY

-3673 IGNITRMDNVLDKLP
+3673 IGNITRMDNVLDRMP

-3771 SIEDFDTMF
+3771 NVEDFDTMF

-3828 PLDAGDTKELIQI
+3828 PLDASDTKELIQI

-3884 LDGVADRYDAD
+3884 LDGVIDRYDAD
-3895 FRDSKV
+3895 FRDSNV
-3901 QSFGDLDKRE
+3901 QNVGDFDKKEKSSVIGRLNEYKEQINQTEKRE
-3911 KASVMDRLG
+3911 NKA
-3920 YFKEKVEKG
+3920 
-3929 GLQNENSDRKIEC
+3929 EC
-3942 KEEVR
+3942 FEEVR

>member
-51 TTWNSYEDCIAALN
+51 TTWNSYEDCITSLN
-65 RNIGDGLGFMLGDGY
+65 QNIGDGLGFMLGDGY
-80 IGIDIDKVSDDIMAY
+80 IGIDIDKVSDDIFVY
-95 SMDYHARSMTADFLR
+95 SMDYHAKSMTADFLR
-110 GISTYAELSPSKTGL
+110 GISTYTEISPSKTGL
-125 HFIGKGKVP
+125 HFIGKGEVP
-134 GERKR
+134 GIRKR
-139 HKNLEIYDEGRFF
+139 YKNLEIYDKDRFF
-152 TVTGNVIKDKDRSH
+152 TITGNIIKDRDRNKIINIDS
-166 IKPIEQE
+166 E
-173 LLPLY
+173 LSPLY
-178 QKYMPAVGNQIEH
+178 EKYMPKINVINSENKRNQITTFL
-191 KETRNE
+191 KDD
-197 QGKRSTR
+197 Q
-204 ENPFKQRYGKSSN
+204 
-217 DVLEL
+217 DILEK
-222 LFEKGYFHY
+222 LFDRGYFSY
-231 TGEDIRR
+231 TGEDLRK

-243 YESYFTS
+243 YESYFNS

-259 GRLLYYIADVEQ
+259 QRLLYYTGNVEM
-271 AVSLMENSGLKREK
+271 AISFMEKSGLKREK
-285 WYKRRGNTDYIHYI
+285 WHKRRGNTDYIHYI
-299 AGKAIGS
+299 ADKAIGS
-306 MNKFYAWEKE
+306 INQFYDWG
-316 YSQKEK
+316 KEK
-322 SEEKRHENK
+322 PLKDKAEEKRHENK
-331 EVKEGNTMPRYKFG
+331 RKKEEDTVPRYEFD

-397 EYDYWKSIGRNVSR
+397 EYDYWKSIGRSVSR

-511 KILHFLEE
+511 NILHFLEE

-537 EKLELLSRVSSTQD
+537 EKLEMLSRVSSTQD

-557 YTSNNVKRILTDI
+557 YTSNNVKRILMDI
-570 GREISKIEER
+570 GREISKVEER
-580 EKFSEIQKEEQT
+580 EKFSEIQKREQT
-592 NSFKERYN
+592 KNYKERYN
-600 NVADEING
+600 NVSDEINR
-608 TTESIETEKE
+608 TTESIENEKE
-618 RNKGGLEDERNRS
+618 IKEGGLEDERNRS
-631 DGKEGIHLGKQDLYT
+631 TGEEGIPSGKRDLYT
-646 DRERESVR
+646 YRERESIR
-654 ETGRNL
+654 ERGRDL
-660 QTGNDGGWIG
+660 QTGEDGGRIG

-678 AAETELKQT
+678 AGETELKQI
-687 EPIWQSETEISQRG
+687 EQIWQSETEISQRG
-701 KRRRISDY
+701 KRGRISDY
-709 ADGRSTNGSSVG
+709 VDGRNLNGSFDRY
-721 HSGTSGELHRYRRA
+721 SGTSGEFHGERGT
-735 ENERGLGDDH
+735 ENERSLGNDNRD
-745 RNAGSGL
+745 AGSG
-752 FEVRSF
+752 FSEVRRT
-758 EEKLGYDT
+758 EEESGHDT

-773 NRLGIDEQQEENT
+773 DRLDIDEHHEENK
-786 QSLEQEHIEDE
+786 QKIEQDHIEDRI
-797 GKEVDKASFSFAQ
+797 KEVDKASFSFGQ
-810 NVGIQGRF
+810 NTAVQVKLEF
-818 ELPMQ
+818 PMQ

-835 NDDNLRLKVL
+835 NEDHLRLKVL
-845 AEYSKGKSVEEL
+845 VEYSKGKSVEEL
-857 ADFLQTTFKGGNGYE
+857 ADFLQRNFQGGNGYE
-872 LKGNRV
+872 VEGNKV
-878 CAWYGNDGIHLSND
+878 CAWYDTEGIYLSND
-892 ISSRENPMQIF
+892 VSSREEPSQILL
-903 QWKDAVIRIKELV
+903 WEEAAKRIGELI

-929 AFSHERK
+929 AFSFERK
-936 ELADKLWYLKKDFA
+936 ELAEKLWFLKGDFA
-950 DEVKQS
+950 DEVRNS
-956 YITVLEQTEKSGFE
+956 YLPILNGDEKKGYP
-970 DQTEE
+970 DKTEE

-989 REQYETFLQDY
+989 REEYETFLQDY
-1000 DKDPSL
+1000 DKNPSV

-1051 ETFRDGSGIS
+1051 EIFRDGSDIS

-1066 IYNFFKEIHTT
+1066 IYNFFKESHTT

-1085 EEYGTGGRS
+1085 EEYGTGGHS
-1094 HALSGARGSS
+1094 HALSGARGSN
-1104 EWHDAKGIK
+1104 EWHDAKGMK
-1113 LEKEHCKDSF
+1113 LEKENCSDVF
-1123 LNWNQVAK
+1123 LNWNQAAK
-1131 RIQTLIESDR
+1131 RIQTLIESGR

-1147 LTEQTKNR
+1147 LTEQTENR
-1155 ENITESIVDK
+1155 EDIKENIADRNES
-1165 NEPFK
+1165 FK
-1170 EESGF
+1170 EESVSETG
-1175 KTENHRD
+1175 NRRD

-1193 LIEKDYAGELVTK
+1193 LIEKEYAGELVTK

-1236 AWVGYS
+1236 EWVGYS

-1250 DGKVEEHFRMDIG
+1250 DGEVEEHFRMDIG
-1263 DGNEVNQRDFQY
+1263 DGNEANQRDFQY
-1275 LYEQIELSKENKE
+1275 LYEQMNISREIEEHNAE
-1288 YGIDSIDSVV
+1288 DIDNIL
-1298 KDILEKESM
+1298 KNILENESM
-1307 TVVSSKDDYI
+1307 TVVSSQEDYI
-1317 KLLPYFRN
+1317 KLLPHFRN

-1351 LTFFKN
+1351 FTFFKN

-1363 VVYNNADSLMYSSNV
+1363 VTYNNTDSLIYSSNV
-1378 DYFLEKIEAEKVG
+1378 DRFLEKIKTIETEI
-1391 LEDNITE
+1391 EDDIAKMAT
-1398 KTKEDKVAVKVGN
+1398 EDKIAVKVGN
-1411 YYAVVEKEKVK
+1411 YYAVVEKDRVK

-1428 TGLRVYPKED
+1428 TGTKVYPSND
-1438 NVEGK
+1438 NFEGK
-1443 IYSLYRGTTFEE
+1443 VYPLYKGITFEE
-1455 STKIDRLFDE
+1455 STKIDALFDE

-1501 GGYDFEVAS
+1501 GGFDFEVAS

-1563 FRDKKEILSA
+1563 LRDKKEILSA

-1580 DVGEYQFHPQ
+1580 DIGEYQFHPQ

-1604 LLKVP
+1604 LLKAP

-1642 GYILSSNPAIQ
+1642 GYILSSNLAIQ
-1653 YDSYHEMLQNLP
+1653 YESYHEMLQNLP

-1680 VNWQIEKSNEEK
+1680 INWQIEKSNEGK
-1692 KEQIKKSIYQEGMQ
+1692 NDQAKEPIYQEGMQ

-1800 TGNNFNPFGMSRIQL
+1800 TENKFNPLGMSRLQL
-1815 VSNTEK
+1815 LSKKEDVVTD
-1821 LLTEVL
+1821 VL
-1827 YTPKRPVA
+1827 YTSQRPIA
-1835 NLYAKKEFLEQFK
+1835 NLYAKREFLEHFK
-1848 LDEKKNEKS
+1848 PNENDSEKS
-1857 VEIKQMSLM
+1857 IETKQMSLM
-1866 DILKEKDNLKEK
+1866 DILKETENLKEK
-1878 EEISSEKERIPVNI
+1878 EEISSEKKRVPINI
-1892 GAKVIYQGEEYTVS
+1892 GAKVIYQGEEYTVG
-1906 AFQYNDVLEKN
+1906 AFQYNDVLGKN
-1917 DLWLNPVSKNNHQIP
+1917 DLWLNPVSKNNHQIL

-1965 GLDVIN
+1965 SLDVIN

-2000 NSHREF
+2000 NNHREF
-2006 KLSFDY
+2006 ELSFDY

-2026 KLTKHRQ
+2026 KLTKHRK
-2033 ETVDKKLE
+2033 ESIDKKLE
-2041 SYDNWKEDRKKI
+2041 SYDNWREDRKKR
-2053 GIPGITSSS
+2053 GIPGITGSA

-2068 DEMFLQMQEHKEK
+2068 DEMFLQMQEYKEK
-2081 LKEEERYAPDDKYM
+2081 LKEDERYAPDEEYM
-2095 GSIPPVNY
+2095 GGIPPVNY

-2127 LKEIEERHSY
+2127 LKEIDKRHSH

-2179 QSEYDAARESTLTA
+2179 PSEYDAARESTLTA
-2193 FYTPKVVID
+2193 FYTPKILID
-2202 SIYKALSNMEFES
+2202 SIYKALSNMGFES

-2284 VPFGEYKISDRE
+2284 VPFGEYKIADRE
-2296 YERNNFLIHDYFF
+2296 YEKNNFLIHDFFF

-2329 TMDKKSEDVRRYI
+2329 TMDKKSEDIRRYI

-2411 GNMEEV
+2411 GNMEEI
-2417 SSRFGTALA
+2417 SGRFGIALA

-2431 NITLKEQL
+2431 NTTLKEQL

-2458 LEPET
+2458 LKPET

-2541 DFSKKYGIL
+2541 EFSKKYGIL

-2571 EKLDKEGSF
+2571 EKLDKEGNF

-2617 VNFDYME
+2617 VNFDYIE
-2624 ELTGKSRKE
+2624 KLTEKTRGE

-2644 NLDRFEPSD
+2644 NLDGFDPSD

-2662 LGDFSRSYVSAD
+2662 LGDFSRSYVTAD

-2704 AQNTDTELLKQD
+2704 APNTDTELLKQD

-2754 WIPEKDYKSFMF
+2754 WVPEKDYKSFMF

-2886 NSTRLREYDG
+2886 NSIRLREYDG
-2896 SNLTFDGMN
+2896 SNLAFDGMN

-2941 IGIAMESKRLGMSNK
+2941 IGIAMESKRLGMSSK
-2956 SMFVVPNHI
+2956 AMFVVPNHI

-3000 RIATSDYDAVI
+3000 RIATGDYDAVI
-3011 IGHSQFERIPISK
+3011 LGHSQFEKIPISK

-3039 DFIAEYKRDR
+3039 EFIGEYKRER

-3057 LEKTKKGLE
+3057 LEKTKKSLE
-3066 AKLKKLNDDYKKDDV
+3066 VKLKKLNDDYKKDDV

-3170 KMHHQHFDSWASTFG
+3170 KMHLQHFDSWASTFG

-3210 NLPELMNIVKQFMDI
+3210 NLPELMNMVKQFMDI
-3225 KTSDV
+3225 KTADV
-3230 LNLPVP
+3230 LNLPTP
-3236 NAHYVTI
+3236 NAHYETI
-3243 KTKPTGEQKEILKSF
+3243 KTKPTEEQKQILETF

-3265 REKQV
+3265 RAKQV

-3432 ENSDVHI
+3432 ENSDVNI

-3482 TLNYAEIKALAVG
+3482 TLNYAEIKALATG

-3522 LYKLEDKVIKVYP
+3522 LYKMEDKVAKVYP

-3569 AQTTLENIGE
+3569 AQTALENIGE

-3594 KFTSLILSGKKY
+3594 KFTSLTLSGRKY

-3623 KKSEDFRF
+3623 KKLDDFRF

-3660 GEESH
+3660 GDENH

-3673 IGNITRMDNVLDKLP
+3673 IGNITRMDNVLDRMP

-3698 EDTKKQFEI
+3698 KDTENQFET
-3707 AKLEVEKKFPQADLL
+3707 AKLETQKKFPQEELL
-3722 REKNLRLAEV
+3722 KEKTLRLAEV
-3732 NHLLDMGQKEDIKD
+3732 NNLLNMGQKENITE

-3794 DEKHE
+3794 DEKYE

-3828 PLDAGDTKELIQI
+3828 PLDASDTKELIQI

-3847 WDFNELVYVDE
+3847 WDFNELIYVDE

>member
-1 MNDLIKNYEN
+1 VVAMNGIIKNYED
-11 IPDELKREKR
+11 IPYEFKKEER

-34 TKLPLMPNG
+34 TKLPLKPNG
-43 KPAKSNDK
+43 KPAISNDK
-51 TTWNSYEDCIAALN
+51 TTWFSYEACIAALN

-80 IGIDIDKVSDDIMAY
+80 IGIDIDKVSDDIMEY
-95 SMDYHARSMTADFLR
+95 SMDYHVNSMTADFLR
-110 GISTYAELSPSKTGL
+110 EISTYAEISPSKTGL
-125 HFIGKGKVP
+125 HFIGKGEVP

-139 HKNLEIYDEGRFF
+139 YKNLEIYDKDRFF
-152 TVTGNVIKDKDRSH
+152 TVTGNVIKDRDRNKVINIDS
-166 IKPIEQE
+166 E
-173 LLPLY
+173 LKPLY
-178 QKYMPAVGNQIEH
+178 EKYMPKINKISAENKISPTLTFYKG
-191 KETRNE
+191 E
-197 QGKRSTR
+197 QDILDK
-204 ENPFKQRYGKSSN
+204 
-217 DVLEL
+217 
-222 LFEKGYFHY
+222 LFYRGYFSY
-231 TGEDIRR
+231 TGEDLRQ

-243 YESYFTS
+243 YESYFNS

-259 GRLLYYIADVEQ
+259 GRLLYYTSDTEKAI
-271 AVSLMENSGLKREK
+271 SLMENSGLKREK
-285 WYKRRGNTDYIHYI
+285 WYKRRGATDYIHYI
-299 AGKAIGS
+299 ANKAIAS
-306 MNKFYAWEKE
+306 INQFYDWGREELLKKKA
-316 YSQKEK
+316 
-322 SEEKRHENK
+322 EEKRHENK
-331 EVKEGNTMPRYKFG
+331 RKKGEDTVQRYEFR
-345 EVKQILDFAKE
+345 EVKQILDFTKE

-370 VVGNNYKYPYFNQL
+370 VMGNNYKYPYFNQL

-417 VLDIERER
+417 ILDIEREK

-449 YHNEKHITALDT
+449 YNNEKHIVALDT

-477 EDKINTLVSLYTR
+477 EDKINALVSLYTR

-511 KILHFLEE
+511 NILHFLEE

-531 RFLGDR
+531 CFSGNR
-537 EKLELLSRVSSTQD
+537 EKLEMLSRVSSTQE
-551 IDRLLA
+551 IDKLLV
-557 YTSNNVKRILTDI
+557 YTSNNVKRILMDI
-570 GREISKIEER
+570 GREISKVEER
-580 EKFSEIQKEEQT
+580 EKFSEIQKREQT
-592 NSFKERYN
+592 KNYKERYN
-600 NVADEING
+600 NVADEINR
-608 TTESIETEKE
+608 TTQIIENEKE
-618 RNKGGLEDERNRS
+618 IKEGGLEDERNGS
-631 DGKEGIHLGKQDLYT
+631 IGEKGIHSGKRDLYT
-646 DRERESVR
+646 NHERESIR
-654 ETGRNL
+654 ETGRDL
-660 QTGNDGGWIG
+660 QIGEDGRWIG
-670 SVNSEYET
+670 SVNSEYEN
-678 AAETELKQT
+678 AGEIELKQT
-687 EPIWQSETEISQRG
+687 ESVWQSETEISQRG
-701 KRRRISDY
+701 KRGRISDY
-709 ADGRSTNGSSVG
+709 ADGRKPNESSVG
-721 HSGTSGELHRYRRA
+721 YSGTGGEFLGYRGT
-735 ENERGLGDDH
+735 ENERSLGNDNQD
-745 RNAGSGL
+745 AGSGL
-752 FEVRSF
+752 SEVRRT
-758 EEKLGYDT
+758 EEESGHDT

-773 NRLGIDEQQEENT
+773 DRLGIDEYHEENI
-786 QSLEQEHIEDE
+786 QKIKQDYIGNG

-810 NVGIQGRF
+810 NTVSQGRF
-818 ELPMQ
+818 QFPLR
-823 QEEIDAV
+823 QEEIELV

-835 NDDNLRLKVL
+835 NEDSLRLKIL
-845 AEYSKGKSVEEL
+845 AEYSKGKSMEEL
-857 ADFLQTTFKGGNGYE
+857 AHFLQNTFKGGNGYE
-872 LKGNRV
+872 VEGKKV
-878 CAWYGNDGIHLSND
+878 CAWCDKEGIYLSND
-892 ISSRENPMQIF
+892 VSSREEPSQVLS
-903 QWKDAVIRIKELV
+903 WVDVAKRIGLLIE
-916 DKGEYATNVEVAE
+916 KGQYATNVEVAE
-929 AFSHERK
+929 VFSFERK
-936 ELADKLWYLKKDFA
+936 ELAEKLWFLKGDFA
-950 DEVKQS
+950 DEIKNI
-956 YITVLEQTEKSGFE
+956 YLPILNRDEKKGYP
-970 DQTEE
+970 DKTEE
-975 LAENLKNP
+975 LEENLKNL
-983 EFRNVL
+983 EFRNIL
-989 REQYETFLQDY
+989 RKEYDNFLQDY
-1000 DKDPSL
+1000 DKNPSI
-1006 LRFHYHKTKD
+1006 LRFHYHKTID

-1028 KDFISNMMEIS
+1028 KDFISNMMEIP
-1039 EIKGFITEDEID
+1039 EIKGFITEDEIY
-1051 ETFRDGSGIS
+1051 ENLKRGSGVS
-1061 DGKKR
+1061 AGKER
-1066 IYNFFKEIHTT
+1066 IVEFFGSSHTLQ
-1077 GEQANFLK
+1077 EKMDFLK
-1085 EEYGTGGRS
+1085 NEYGTGGRS
-1094 HALSGARGSS
+1094 HALSGARGSG

-1113 LEKEHCKDSF
+1113 LEKENCNDIF
-1123 LNWNQVAK
+1123 LNWNQVVK
-1131 RIQTLIESDR
+1131 MIQTLIENDR
-1141 YIEKEE
+1141 YMEKEE
-1147 LTEQTKNR
+1147 LIKQTENKEDIKENTEEKNNHFEEETVSETKNR
-1155 ENITESIVDK
+1155 
-1165 NEPFK
+1165 
-1170 EESGF
+1170 
-1175 KTENHRD
+1175 RD
-1182 YWVVEFNEGLG
+1182 YWVVEFNERSS
-1193 LIEKDYAGELVTK
+1193 LIEKNYAGELVTK
-1206 ELLDEI
+1206 ESLDEI
-1212 KELDE
+1212 KEIDE

-1236 AWVGYS
+1236 EGVGYS

-1250 DGKVEEHFRMDIG
+1250 DGELEEHIRIDIG
-1263 DGNEVNQRDFQY
+1263 DGNELNQRDFAY
-1275 LYEQIELSKENKE
+1275 LYEQIELSRENKK
-1288 YGIDSIDSVV
+1288 YGIETIDNVL
-1298 KDILEKESM
+1298 KNILEKESM
-1307 TVVSSKDDYI
+1307 TVVSNEEDYV
-1317 KLLPYFRN
+1317 KLFPYFKD
-1325 FSYSDG
+1325 FVYTDG
-1331 TKFSAY
+1331 SKFEEY
-1337 NPFEDSENISELLR
+1337 NPFEEVKELSDLAR
-1351 LTFFKN
+1351 FTFFKN
-1357 TDGEYR
+1357 NDGEYR
-1363 VVYNNADSLMYSSNV
+1363 VTYNNTDSLIYSSNV
-1378 DYFLEKIEAEKVG
+1378 DKFLEKIKAVETEI
-1391 LEDNITE
+1391 EDDIS
-1398 KTKEDKVAVKVGN
+1398 KTAAEDKIAVKVGN
-1411 YYAVVEKEKVK
+1411 YYAVIEKEKVK

-1428 TGLRVYPKED
+1428 TGLRIYPKE
-1438 NVEGK
+1438 NNFERK
-1443 IYSLYRGTTFEE
+1443 IYPLYRASTFEE
-1455 STKIDRLFDE
+1455 STKIDILFDE
-1465 IATSM
+1465 MAASM
-1470 KEVNLTDLNDVF
+1470 KEANLTDLNDVF
-1482 YLENQG
+1482 YLESQG
-1488 LYEISSDKVTEEK
+1488 LYEISPDKVTEEK
-1501 GGYDFEVAS
+1501 EGYDFEVAS
-1510 FNEQF
+1510 FNTQF

-1530 IDDAYQN
+1530 IDDTYQN

-1550 VNLPEEEKAKVLE
+1550 VNLTEEEKAKVLE
-1563 FRDKKEILSA
+1563 LRDKKEIISS
-1573 LIFKEVK
+1573 LIFKELK
-1580 DVGEYQFHPQ
+1580 DIGEYQFHPQ
-1590 SEEFILDEKNISED
+1590 SEEFILDEKDISED
-1604 LLKVP
+1604 LLKAP
-1609 EHITDNIDEKEG
+1609 KHITDSIDEKEG

-1642 GYILSSNPAIQ
+1642 GYMLSSNLAIQ

-1665 YLLDDNHRSVMLTGY
+1665 YLLDDNHRNVMLTGY
-1680 VNWQIEKSNEEK
+1680 INQQIDKANEEK
-1692 KEQIKKSIYQEGMQ
+1692 KEQIKESIYQEGMQ
-1706 VKYQGKEYVISEIQD
+1706 VKYQGKEYVISDIQD
-1721 YKTYKT
+1721 YGSYKT
-1727 IKLDDNEGYLN
+1727 IKLDDHEGHLN

-1760 STTEKLQEQSINEE
+1760 STTEKLQEKNINDE

-1788 LSVLFQNKEYEI
+1788 LSVIFQNKEYEI
-1800 TGNNFNPFGMSRIQL
+1800 TGNNFNPFGMSRLQL

-1821 LLTEVL
+1821 LMTEVF
-1827 YTPKRPVA
+1827 YTQERPVA
-1835 NLYAKKEFLEQFK
+1835 NLYAKRESLDQFK
-1848 LDEKKNEKS
+1848 PS
-1857 VEIKQMSLM
+1857 
-1866 DILKEKDNLKEK
+1866 
-1878 EEISSEKERIPVNI
+1878 
-1892 GAKVIYQGEEYTVS
+1892 
-1906 AFQYNDVLEKN
+1906 
-1917 DLWLNPVSKNNHQIP
+1917 
-1932 IVSFSDRKELNEK
+1932 
-1945 LIVIDTNL
+1945 L

-1965 GLDVIN
+1965 NLDVIN
-1971 DKGTVIANQFIVNV
+1971 DT
-1985 DNQNREFTVYSEQNP
+1985 
-2000 NSHREF
+2000 
-2006 KLSFDY
+2006 
-2012 LNGLGKIDGDGNNL
+2012 
-2026 KLTKHRQ
+2026 
-2033 ETVDKKLE
+2033 
-2041 SYDNWKEDRKKI
+2041 
-2053 GIPGITSSS
+2053 
-2062 ITSPIT
+2062 
-2068 DEMFLQMQEHKEK
+2068 
-2081 LKEEERYAPDDKYM
+2081 

-2103 KITREDEILPP
+2103 KIIREDEILPP

-2127 LKEIEERHSY
+2127 LKEIEERHSH
-2137 ATKEEQDILSKYVGW
+2137 ATKEEQDILSRYVGW

-2165 QWSKAR
+2165 QWKDAR
-2171 DFLKENLS
+2171 EFLKENLS
-2179 QSEYDAARESTLTA
+2179 SSEYDAARESTLTA

-2202 SIYKALSNMEFES
+2202 SIYQALSNMGFER

-2226 RFLGNLPESMQSS
+2226 RFLGNLPESMQGS

-2250 GRIASKLYPNANI
+2250 GQIAKKLYPNANI

-2269 ETTFS
+2269 KTEFS
-2274 NNLFDIAIGN
+2274 NNLFDVAVGN
-2284 VPFGEYKISDRE
+2284 VPFGEYKVSDRE
-2296 YERNNFLIHDYFF
+2296 YEKNNFLIHDYFF
-2309 AKTLDK
+2309 AKALNK
-2315 VRSGGVVAFITSNG
+2315 VRSGGVVAFITSSG
-2329 TMDKKSEDVRRYI
+2329 TLDKKSEDVRRYI
-2342 SERAEFL
+2342 SERVEFL

-2359 KGEAGTEVTSDILF
+2359 KGEAGTEVTSDIIF

-2381 KLDEDWIKLDT
+2381 KLDEDWVKLDT

-2397 SYNKYFVDNPDMVL
+2397 TYNKYFIDNPDMVL
-2411 GNMEEV
+2411 GSMQEI
-2417 SSRFGTALA
+2417 SGRFGTALA

-2474 YAVIDDKVYFREN
+2474 YAVIDNKVYFREN
-2487 SIMQKLDLNKVDEEK
+2487 SIMQKVDLAKTDEEK

-2508 IEKTLRQVIAYQK
+2508 IEKTLRQVITYQK

-2533 EDLNRLYD
+2533 VDLNRLYD

-2550 NSKANKKLFREDA
+2550 NSNANKKLFREDA

-2571 EKLDKEGSF
+2571 EKLDKEGNF
-2580 IEKSDIF
+2580 TGKSDIF

-2624 ELTGKSRKE
+2624 KLTEKTRGE

-2644 NLDRFEPSD
+2644 NLDSFEPSD
-2653 TTPFSSAVD
+2653 INPFSSAIN
-2662 LGDFSRSYVSAD
+2662 LGDFSRAYVTAD

-2721 KELSSLNYQKQKL
+2721 KELSSLNYQRQKL

-2754 WIPEKDYKSFMF
+2754 WVPEKDYKSFMF

-2941 IGIAMESKRLGMSNK
+2941 IGIAMESKRLGMSSK
-2956 SMFVVPNHI
+2956 AMFVVPNHI

-3039 DFIAEYKRDR
+3039 EFISEYKRER

-3111 VAGITSTD
+3111 VAGITTTD

-3170 KMHHQHFDSWASTFG
+3170 KMHLQHFDSWASTFG

-3210 NLPELMNIVKQFMDI
+3210 NLPELMNMVKRFMDI
-3225 KTSDV
+3225 KTADV
-3230 LNLPVP
+3230 LNLPTP
-3236 NAHYVTI
+3236 NAHYETI
-3243 KTKPTGEQKEILKSF
+3243 KTKPTEEQKEILESF

-3555 EPYRDEKIAKTEEY
+3555 EPYRDEKIAKEEEY

-3594 KFTSLILSGKKY
+3594 KFTSLTLSGKKY
-3606 TDKKQ
+3606 PDKKQ

-3673 IGNITRMDNVLDKLP
+3673 IGNITRMDNVLDRMP

-3698 EDTKKQFEI
+3698 KDTENQLET
-3707 AKLEVEKKFPQADLL
+3707 AKLEIQKKFPQAELL
-3722 REKNLRLAEV
+3722 KEKTLRLAEV
-3732 NHLLDMGQKEDIKD
+3732 NHLLDMGQKEDIKE

-3771 SIEDFDTMF
+3771 SVEDFDTMF
-3780 PDLTDI
+3780 PDLTEVGI
-3786 GLAYTTTP
+3786 AYTTTP

-3799 IQTSLDLINYKMN
+3799 IQVSLDLINYKMN

-3821 SFSYTYD
+3821 SYQYTYD
-3828 PLDAGDTKELIQI
+3828 PLDASDTKELIQI

-3884 LDGVADRYDAD
+3884 LDGVVDRYDAD

-3929 GLQNENSDRKIEC
+3929 GLKNENSDRKIEC

>member
-21 WCLYKIIQRDGKN
+21 WCLYKIISREGKN
-34 TKLPLMPNG
+34 TKLPIMPNS

-80 IGIDIDKVSDDIMAY
+80 IGIDIDKVSDDIFVY
-95 SMDYHARSMTADFLR
+95 SMNYHAKSMTADFLR

-125 HFIGKGKVP
+125 HFIGKGEVP

-139 HKNLEIYDEGRFF
+139 YKNLEIYDKDRFF
-152 TVTGNVIKDKDRSH
+152 TVTGNVLKDRNRNKVINIDS
-166 IKPIEQE
+166 E
-173 LLPLY
+173 LKPLY
-178 QKYMPAVGNQIEH
+178 EKYMPKINVINSENKRNQITTFLKDDQDIVE
-191 KETRNE
+191 K
-197 QGKRSTR
+197 
-204 ENPFKQRYGKSSN
+204 
-217 DVLEL
+217 
-222 LFEKGYFHY
+222 LFDRGYFSY
-231 TGEDIRR
+231 TGEDLRR

-243 YESYFTS
+243 YESYFNS

-259 GRLLYYIADVEQ
+259 QRLLYYTADVEQ
-271 AVSLMENSGLKREK
+271 AISFMENSGLKREK

-299 AGKAIGS
+299 ADKAIS
-306 MNKFYAWEKE
+306 SINQFYDWRKE
-316 YSQKEK
+316 ELLKDK
-322 SEEKRHENK
+322 AEEKRHENK
-331 EVKEGNTMPRYKFG
+331 RKKEGDTVPRYEFD

-417 VLDIERER
+417 VLDIEREK

-449 YHNEKHITALDT
+449 YHNEKHIIALDT

-511 KILHFLEE
+511 NILHFLEE

-537 EKLELLSRVSSTQD
+537 EKLEMLSRVSSTQD

-557 YTSNNVKRILTDI
+557 YTSNNVKRILMDI
-570 GREISKIEER
+570 GREISKVEER
-580 EKFSEIQKEEQT
+580 EKFSEIQKREQT
-592 NSFKERYN
+592 KNYKERYN
-600 NVADEING
+600 NVADEINR
-608 TTESIETEKE
+608 TTEIIENEKE
-618 RNKGGLEDERNRS
+618 IKEGGLEDERNRS
-631 DGKEGIHLGKQDLYT
+631 TGEKGIHSGKRDLYT
-646 DRERESVR
+646 DRERESIR
-654 ETGRNL
+654 ETGRDL
-660 QTGNDGGWIG
+660 QTGEDGGWIG
-670 SVNSEYET
+670 SVSSEYET
-678 AAETELKQT
+678 AGETELKQT
-687 EPIWQSETEISQRG
+687 EQIWQSETEISQRG
-701 KRRRISDY
+701 KRGRISDY
-709 ADGRSTNGSSVG
+709 ADGRNPNGSSIG
-721 HSGTSGELHRYRRA
+721 HSGTSGELHGYRRD
-735 ENERGLGDDH
+735 ENERSLGNDS
-745 RNAGSGL
+745 RNAGSG
-752 FEVRSF
+752 FSEVRRT
-758 EEKLGYDT
+758 EEESGHDT

-773 NRLGIDEQQEENT
+773 DRLGIDKHHEENK
-786 QSLEQEHIEDE
+786 QKIEQDHIRNK
-797 GKEVDKASFSFAQ
+797 GKEVDRASFSFAQ

-818 ELPMQ
+818 ELAMQ
-823 QEEIDAV
+823 QEEIDTV

-835 NDDNLRLKVL
+835 NEDNLRLKVL
-845 AEYSKGKSVEEL
+845 AEYSKGKSMEEL

-872 LKGNRV
+872 VRGNNV

-892 ISSRENPMQIF
+892 VSSSENPMQIF
-903 QWKDAVIRIKELV
+903 QWQDAARRIGELI

-929 AFSHERK
+929 AFSFERK
-936 ELADKLWYLKKDFA
+936 ELAEKLWFLKGDFA
-950 DEVKQS
+950 DEVRNS
-956 YITVLEQTEKSGFE
+956 YLPILNGDEKKGYP
-970 DQTEE
+970 DKTEE

-989 REQYETFLQDY
+989 REEYETFLQDY
-1000 DKDPSL
+1000 DKNPSV

-1028 KDFISNMMEIS
+1028 KEFTSNMMKIP
-1039 EIKGFITEDEID
+1039 EIKGFITEDEMD
-1051 ETFRDGSGIS
+1051 ENLRRGSGIS

-1066 IYNFFKEIHTT
+1066 IYNFFNENKSLQERA
-1077 GEQANFLK
+1077 EFLK
-1085 EEYGTGGRS
+1085 KEYGTGGHT
-1094 HALSGARGSS
+1094 HALSGARGSG

-1113 LEKEHCKDSF
+1113 LEKENCKDIF
-1123 LNWNQVAK
+1123 LNWNQAAK
-1131 RIQTLIESDR
+1131 RIQNLIESDR

-1147 LTEQTKNR
+1147 LTEQTENR
-1155 ENITESIVDK
+1155 EDRKENIADR

-1170 EESGF
+1170 EESVSE
-1175 KTENHRD
+1175 TENGRD
-1182 YWVVEFNEGLG
+1182 YWVVEFNEGLN
-1193 LIEKDYAGELVTK
+1193 LIEKDYGGELVTE

-1212 KELDE
+1212 KVLDE

-1227 EDEYGEMTD
+1227 EDEYGQMTD
-1236 AWVGYS
+1236 EWVGCS
-1242 KFYFDHIV
+1242 KFYFNHIV

-1275 LYEQIELSKENKE
+1275 LYEQMDISRETEEHNAE
-1288 YGIDSIDSVV
+1288 DIDNTL

-1307 TVVSSKDDYI
+1307 TVVSNEEDYK
-1317 KLLPYFRN
+1317 KL
-1325 FSYSDG
+1325 FSYFKDFVYTDG
-1331 TKFSAY
+1331 SKFEEF
-1337 NPFEDSENISELLR
+1337 NPFEEDKELSDLAR
-1351 LTFFKN
+1351 FTFFKN

-1391 LEDNITE
+1391 LEDNITG
-1398 KTKEDKVAVKVGN
+1398 KTREDKVAVKVGN

-1428 TGLRVYPKED
+1428 TGLRIYPKE
-1438 NVEGK
+1438 NNFEGN
-1443 IYSLYRGTTFEE
+1443 IYPLYRGSTFEE
-1455 STKIDRLFDE
+1455 STKIDKLFDE
-1465 IATSM
+1465 IATGM

-1488 LYEISSDKVTEEK
+1488 LYEISPDKVTEEK
-1501 GGYDFEVAS
+1501 GGFDFDVAS

-1563 FRDKKEILSA
+1563 LRDKKEILSA

-1580 DVGEYQFHPQ
+1580 DIGEYQFRPQ

-1604 LLKVP
+1604 LLKAP
-1609 EHITDNIDEKEG
+1609 EHITDSIDEKEG

-1642 GYILSSNPAIQ
+1642 GYMLSSNLAIQ
-1653 YDSYHEMLQNLP
+1653 YENYHEMLQNLP
-1665 YLLDDNHRSVMLTGY
+1665 YLLDDNHRNVMLTGY
-1680 VNWQIEKSNEEK
+1680 INQQIEKANEEK
-1692 KEQIKKSIYQEGMQ
+1692 KEQIKESIYQEGMQ

-1800 TGNNFNPFGMSRIQL
+1800 TGNNFNPFGMSRLQL

-1821 LLTEVL
+1821 LMTEVL
-1827 YTPKRPVA
+1827 YTQERPVA

-1848 LDEKKNEKS
+1848 LDEKKSEKS
-1857 VEIKQMSLM
+1857 VETKQMSLM

-1878 EEISSEKERIPVNI
+1878 EEISSEKERVPVNI

-1965 GLDVIN
+1965 SLDVIN

-2000 NSHREF
+2000 NNHREF

-2026 KLTKHRQ
+2026 KLTKHKQ
-2033 ETVDKKLE
+2033 ETIDKKLE
-2041 SYDNWKEDRKKI
+2041 SYDNWKEDRKKRE
-2053 GIPGITSSS
+2053 IPGITGSS
-2062 ITSPIT
+2062 IISPIT

-2081 LKEEERYAPDDKYM
+2081 LKEEERYAPDDEYM

-2103 KITREDEILPP
+2103 KITGEDEILPP

-2127 LKEIEERHSY
+2127 LKEIEERHSH

-2171 DFLKENLS
+2171 EFLKENLS

-2193 FYTPKVVID
+2193 FYTPKIVID
-2202 SIYKALSNMEFES
+2202 SIYQALSNMGFEH

-2226 RFLGNLPESMQSS
+2226 RFLGHLPESMQGS

-2250 GRIASKLYPNANI
+2250 GRIAKKLYPNTNI

-2284 VPFGEYKISDRE
+2284 VPFGEYKIADRE
-2296 YERNNFLIHDYFF
+2296 YEKNNFLIHDFFF

-2315 VRSGGVVAFITSNG
+2315 VRSGGVVAFITSSG
-2329 TMDKKSEDVRRYI
+2329 TMDKKNEDVRRYI
-2342 SERAEFL
+2342 SERVEFL

-2411 GNMEEV
+2411 GNMEEI
-2417 SSRFGTALA
+2417 SGRFGIALA
-2426 CIADE
+2426 CVDDGAISLE
-2431 NITLKEQL
+2431 EKLNI
-2439 EAAIKNIKGNY
+2439 AIKNISGIY
-2450 EKAELNNE
+2450 EKAQLNEE
-2458 LEPET
+2458 LETET
-2463 VPADDSVKNYS
+2463 ILADDSVKNYS

-2487 SIMQKLDLNKVDEEK
+2487 SVMQKVGLNKNDEEK
-2502 VKAYLE
+2502 VKGYLE
-2508 IEKTLRQVIAYQK
+2508 IEKALRQVITYQK
-2521 EDYSDT
+2521 EDYSDV

-2533 EDLNRLYD
+2533 GDLNRLYD
-2541 DFSKKYGIL
+2541 EFSKKYGIL

-2571 EKLDKEGSF
+2571 EKLDKEGNF
-2580 IEKSDIF
+2580 IGKSDVF

-2624 ELTGKSRKE
+2624 KLTEKTRGE

-2644 NLDRFEPSD
+2644 NLDGFDPSD
-2653 TTPFSSAVD
+2653 TTPFSSAID
-2662 LGDFSRSYVSAD
+2662 LGDFSRSYVTAD

-2695 EHELEQNEQ
+2695 EYELEQNEQ
-2704 AQNTDTELLKQD
+2704 VPNNDTELLKQD

-2721 KELSSLNYQKQKL
+2721 KELSDLNYQKQKL
-2734 LEVMPKELEASEIT
+2734 LEVMPKELEASDIT
-2748 VRMGAT
+2748 VRLGAT

-2840 KSSVLNKEE
+2840 KTSVLNQKE
-2849 TMLARSKQEIIKE
+2849 TMLARSKQELIKE
-2862 EFKNWIFDDID
+2862 EFKNWIFEDVE
-2873 RRTRLVKEYNERF
+2873 RRERLVKEYNERF
-2886 NSTRLREYDG
+2886 NSIRLREYDG
-2896 SNLTFDGMN
+2896 SNLSFDGMN
-2905 PEIELRPHQR
+2905 PEIKLRVHQQ

-2941 IGIAMESKRLGMSNK
+2941 IGIAMESKRLGMSSK
-2956 SMFVVPNHI
+2956 AMFVVPNHI

-3000 RIATSDYDAVI
+3000 RIATGDYDAVI
-3011 IGHSQFERIPISK
+3011 LGHSQFEKIPISK

-3039 DFIAEYKRDR
+3039 DFISEYKRDR

-3093 VDEVQAF
+3093 VDEAHSF
-3100 KNLYVFTKMRN
+3100 KNLYLFSKMRN
-3111 VAGITSTD
+3111 VAGITNTD

-3170 KMHHQHFDSWASTFG
+3170 KMHLQHFDSWASTFG

-3210 NLPELMNIVKQFMDI
+3210 NLPELMNMVKQFMDI
-3225 KTSDV
+3225 KTADV
-3230 LNLPVP
+3230 LNLPTP
-3236 NAHYVTI
+3236 NAHYETI
-3243 KTKPTGEQKEILKSF
+3243 KTKPTEEQKQILETF

-3265 REKQV
+3265 RAKQV

-3390 STSKC
+3390 STGKC

-3432 ENSDVHI
+3432 ENRDVHI

-3482 TLNYAEIKALAVG
+3482 TLNYAEIKALATG

-3522 LYKLEDKVIKVYP
+3522 LYKMEDKVVKVYP

-3544 IEHLKKDIEKV
+3544 IENLKKDIEKA

-3594 KFTSLILSGKKY
+3594 KFTSLTLGGRKY

-3673 IGNITRMDNVLDKLP
+3673 IGNITRMDNVLDRMP

-3698 EDTKKQFEI
+3698 KDTENQLET
-3707 AKLEVEKKFPQADLL
+3707 AKLEIQKKFPQAELL
-3722 REKNLRLAEV
+3722 KEKTLRLAEV

-3821 SFSYTYD
+3821 SFSYIYD
-3828 PLDAGDTKELIQI
+3828 PLDASDTKELVQI
-3841 KTGIEF
+3841 KTSIEL
-3847 WDFNELVYVDE
+3847 WDFNELVYVNE
-3858 EKLKAAL
+3858 EKLKEVL
-3865 GLEIDDDGNFYD
+3865 GLEIDDEGNFYD

-3884 LDGVADRYDAD
+3884 LDGVIDRYDAD
-3895 FRDSKV
+3895 FRDSNV
-3901 QSFGDLDKRE
+3901 QNVGDFDKRE
-3911 KASVMDRLG
+3911 KSSVVGRLNE
-3920 YFKEKVEKG
+3920 YKEQINQTEKR
-3929 GLQNENSDRKIEC
+3929 ENKAEC
-3942 KEEVR
+3942 FEEVR